1 MSMKKILLLIIA
13 AFLSISVNAADAFF
27 YANDKVEAKVGETIT
42 FNVAMKNVKNILAF
56 QFWLTLPDGISVNQR
71 TNVDAEQEFDI
82 DLTNRKKS
90 KHVLDLDATIT
101 GALQVIGEPT
111 DGRSIFKGNEGDL
124 VTMKLKV
131 SSDMKPGNYTIKIS
145 NIEFAPEDM
154 IAGIE
159 QADLEIPITI
169 YQDYN
174 ITATSAN
181 ETMGTVTGGGNYRNG
196 TKATLT
202 ATPNEGYH
210 FVKWSNDVT
219 ENPYTFAVDKDL
231 ALTAT
236 FDAKEY
242 NLIYMVDGVEYKKV
256 PVKYGSTIT
265 PEAFPTK
272 VGYTFSGWGEIP
284 ATMPTSDVTVNG
296 SFTINKYTFTFDADG
311 GSEVAGITQDY
322 NSAITAPTA
331 PTKTGYTFA
340 GWVPAIPETVPAEN
354 MSFKA
359 QWTINQY
366 TLTFDADN
374 GTEAT
379 VITQDYGTKFE
390 TPAAPTKVG
399 YTFAGWDS
407 EIPET
412 IPAENKSFKALWT
425 INQYTF
431 SFDADGGSDVA
442 AITQNYGTKIESP
455 AAPTKTGY
463 TFAGWVPAIPETVPA
478 ENMSFKAQWTI
489 NQYTLTFDADN
500 GTEATVITQ
509 DFNTK
514 FETPA
519 APAKTGYTFA
529 GWDSEVPETIPAE
542 NKSFKALWT
551 INQYT
556 FSFDADG
563 GSDVAAIT
571 QNYGTKIES
580 PAAPNK
586 PGYTFAGWVPAI
598 PETVPAENMN
608 FKAQWTI
615 NQYTLTFNAD
625 NGTEATVITQDFGT
639 KFETPAAPTKTGY
652 TFAGWDSEVPETI
665 PAENKSFKALWTINQ
680 YTFSFD
686 ADGGSDVAAI
696 TQNYGT
702 KIETPAAPT
711 KTGYTFAGWVPAIP
725 ETVPAENMSFKAQW
739 TINQYTLTFDADNGT
754 ETTVITQNY
763 GTKFESPATPTKTGY
778 TFAGWD
784 MDIPETI
791 PAENMSFTA
800 KWIANQYT
808 LTFDADG
815 GSDVAAITQDYGTK
829 IESPAA
835 PTKTGY
841 TFAGW
846 DNEIPET
853 MPAES
858 MNFKAQWSINQY
870 TLTFNADNGTED
882 VEITQD
888 YGTKFDVPADPTR
901 EGYTFAGWDMDIP
914 ETIPAE
920 DMSFT
925 AKWIANQYTLTFDSD
940 GGSDVAA
947 ITQDYGTK
955 IETPAAPTK
964 TGYTFAGWDNE
975 IPETM
980 PAESMSFKAQWTIN
994 QYTLTFNADNG
1005 TEDVEITQD
1014 YGTKFDTP
1022 ADPTR
1027 EGYTFAGWD
1036 MDIPETIPAEDMNFT
1051 ALWSVNSYKLVYILD
1066 GEVYAEYDVEY
1077 GSEITPENDPE
1088 KTGYTFDGWTEIPET
1103 MPAHDVEIHGSFSV
1117 VTAIRTILADE
1128 KAVDVYNL
1136 NGVLVK
1142 RNVEVDKLDK
1152 VLKKGVY
1159 IICGK
1164 KFVVK

>member
-1 MSMKKILLLIIA
+1 MKRFLLFFIA
-13 AFLSISVNAADAFF
+13 IFSYITSFAANEASIYVTKELQGKPGDIVSVP
-27 YANDKVEAKVGETIT
+27 
-42 FNVAMKNVKNILAF
+42 VAMKNNFGIPGF
-56 QFWLTLPDGISVNQR
+56 QFWLGLPEGISFNMKL
-71 TNVDAEQEFDI
+71 NEDAEMDY
-82 DLTNRKKS
+82 DVVYVDRNKS
-90 KHVLDLDATIT
+90 RHVLSLIKNVE
-101 GALQVIGEPT
+101 GGLQVMGYAS
-111 DGRSIFKGNEGDL
+111 DGMQLFKGEDGDIVSVQL
-124 VTMKLKV
+124 KIDEKATPGEYKLRFSNVAFSDVNAV
-131 SSDMKPGNYTIKIS
+131 SY
-145 NIEFAPEDM
+145 
-154 IAGIE
+154 E
-159 QADLEIPITI
+159 QNDFVVNLTV

-256 PVKYGSTIT
+256 PVKFGSTIT

-284 ATMPTSDVTVNG
+284 TTMPTSDVTVNG
-296 SFTINKYTFTFDADG
+296 TFAINKYTFTFDADG

-340 GWVPAIPETVPAEN
+340 GWVPAISETVPAEN

-379 VITQDYGTKFE
+379 VITQDFNTKFE
-390 TPAAPTKVG
+390 TPAAPTKTG

-407 EIPET
+407 EVPET

-431 SFDADGGSDVA
+431 TFDADGGSDVA

-455 AAPTKTGY
+455 AAPTKPGY

-519 APAKTGYTFA
+519 AP
-529 GWDSEVPETIPAE
+529 
-542 NKSFKALWT
+542 
-551 INQYT
+551 
-556 FSFDADG
+556 
-563 GSDVAAIT
+563 
-571 QNYGTKIES
+571 
-580 PAAPNK
+580 
-586 PGYTFAGWVPAI
+586 
-598 PETVPAENMN
+598 
-608 FKAQWTI
+608 
-615 NQYTLTFNAD
+615 
-625 NGTEATVITQDFGT
+625 
-639 KFETPAAPTKTGY
+639 TKTGY

-686 ADGGSDVAAI
+686 ADGGSEVAAI

-702 KIETPAAPT
+702 KIESPAAPT
-711 KTGYTFAGWVPAIP
+711 KTGYTFVGWVPAIP

-739 TINQYTLTFDADNGT
+739 TINQYTLTFNADNGT
-754 ETTVITQNY
+754 EATVITQDF
-763 GTKFESPATPTKTGY
+763 GTKF
-778 TFAGWD
+778 D
-784 MDIPETI
+784 
-791 PAENMSFTA
+791 
-800 KWIANQYT
+800 
-808 LTFDADG
+808 
-815 GSDVAAITQDYGTK
+815 
-829 IESPAA
+829 SPAA

-846 DNEIPET
+846 DSEVPETIPAENKSFKALWTINQYTFTFDADGGSDVAAITQNYGTKIESPTAPTKTGYTFAGWVPAIPET
-853 MPAES
+853 VPAEDMS
-858 MNFKAQWSINQY
+858 FKAQWTINQY
-870 TLTFNADNGTED
+870 SLTFNADNGTEAT
-882 VEITQD
+882 VITQD
-888 YGTKFDVPADPTR
+888 YGTKFDTPADPTR

-920 DMSFT
+920 NMNFT

-1036 MDIPETIPAEDMNFT
+1036 MDIPETIPAEDMSFT

-1103 MPAHDVEIHGSFSV
+1103 MPAHDVEIYGSFSV

>member
-1 MSMKKILLLIIA
+1 MKRFLLFFIA
-13 AFLSISVNAADAFF
+13 IFSYITSFAANEASIYVTKELQGKPGDIVSVP
-27 YANDKVEAKVGETIT
+27 
-42 FNVAMKNVKNILAF
+42 VAMKNNFGIPGF
-56 QFWLTLPDGISVNQR
+56 QFWLGLPEGISFNMKL
-71 TNVDAEQEFDI
+71 NEDAEMDY
-82 DLTNRKKS
+82 DVVYVDRNKS
-90 KHVLDLDATIT
+90 RHVLSLIKNVE
-101 GALQVIGEPT
+101 GGLQVMGYAS
-111 DGRSIFKGNEGDL
+111 DGMQLFKGEDGDIVSVQL
-124 VTMKLKV
+124 KIDEKATPGEYKLRFSNVAFSDVNAV
-131 SSDMKPGNYTIKIS
+131 SY
-145 NIEFAPEDM
+145 
-154 IAGIE
+154 E
-159 QADLEIPITI
+159 QNDFVVNLTV

-181 ETMGTVTGGGNYRNG
+181 ETMGTVTGGGSYRNG

-256 PVKYGSTIT
+256 PVKFGSTIT

-272 VGYTFSGWGEIP
+272 VGYTFSGWREIP

-296 SFTINKYTFTFDADG
+296 TFAINKYTFTFDTDG

-379 VITQDYGTKFE
+379 VITQDFGTKFDS
-390 TPAAPTKVG
+390 PAAPTKTG

-407 EIPET
+407 EVPET

-431 SFDADGGSDVA
+431 TFDADGGSDVA
-442 AITQNYGTKIESP
+442 AITQNYGTKIDSP
-455 AAPTKTGY
+455 TAPTKTGY

-509 DFNTK
+509 DFGTK
-514 FETPA
+514 FDSPA
-519 APAKTGYTFA
+519 APTKTGYTFA

-563 GSDVAAIT
+563 GSEVAAIT

-580 PAAPNK
+580 PAAPTK

-598 PETVPAENMN
+598 PETVPAESMS

-615 NQYTLTFNAD
+615 NQYTLTFDAD
-625 NGTEATVITQDFGT
+625 NGTEATVITQDFNT
-639 KFETPAAPTKTGY
+639 KFDTPAAPTKTGY

-686 ADGGSDVAAI
+686 ADGGSEVAAI

-739 TINQYTLTFDADNGT
+739 TINQYTLTFNADNGT
-754 ETTVITQNY
+754 EDVKITQNY
-763 GTKFESPATPTKTGY
+763 GTKFESPATPTKT
-778 TFAGWD
+778 
-784 MDIPETI
+784 
-791 PAENMSFTA
+791 
-800 KWIANQYT
+800 
-808 LTFDADG
+808 
-815 GSDVAAITQDYGTK
+815 
-829 IESPAA
+829 
-835 PTKTGY
+835 
-841 TFAGW
+841 
-846 DNEIPET
+846 
-853 MPAES
+853 
-858 MNFKAQWSINQY
+858 
-870 TLTFNADNGTED
+870 
-882 VEITQD
+882 
-888 YGTKFDVPADPTR
+888 
-901 EGYTFAGWDMDIP
+901 GYTFAGWDMDIP

-955 IETPAAPTK
+955 IESPAAPTK

-1036 MDIPETIPAEDMNFT
+1036 MDIPETIPAENMSFT

>member
-1 MSMKKILLLIIA
+1 MKRFLLFFIA
-13 AFLSISVNAADAFF
+13 IFSYITSFAANEASIYVTKELQGKPGDIVSVP
-27 YANDKVEAKVGETIT
+27 
-42 FNVAMKNVKNILAF
+42 VAMKNNFGIPGF
-56 QFWLTLPDGISVNQR
+56 QFWLGLPEGISFNMKL
-71 TNVDAEQEFDI
+71 NEDAEMDY
-82 DLTNRKKS
+82 DVVYVDRNKS
-90 KHVLDLDATIT
+90 RHVLSLIKNVE
-101 GALQVIGEPT
+101 GGLQVMGYAS
-111 DGRSIFKGNEGDL
+111 DGMQLFKGEDGDIVSVQL
-124 VTMKLKV
+124 KIDEKATPGEYKLRFSNVAFSDVNAV
-131 SSDMKPGNYTIKIS
+131 SY
-145 NIEFAPEDM
+145 
-154 IAGIE
+154 E
-159 QADLEIPITI
+159 QNDFVVNLTV

-256 PVKYGSTIT
+256 PVKFGSTIT

-296 SFTINKYTFTFDADG
+296 TFAINKYTFTFDADG

-379 VITQDYGTKFE
+379 VITQD
-390 TPAAPTKVG
+390 
-399 YTFAGWDS
+399 
-407 EIPET
+407 
-412 IPAENKSFKALWT
+412 
-425 INQYTF
+425 
-431 SFDADGGSDVA
+431 
-442 AITQNYGTKIESP
+442 
-455 AAPTKTGY
+455 
-463 TFAGWVPAIPETVPA
+463 
-478 ENMSFKAQWTI
+478 
-489 NQYTLTFDADN
+489 
-500 GTEATVITQ
+500 
-509 DFNTK
+509 FN
-514 FETPA
+514 
-519 APAKTGYTFA
+519 
-529 GWDSEVPETIPAE
+529 
-542 NKSFKALWT
+542 
-551 INQYT
+551 
-556 FSFDADG
+556 
-563 GSDVAAIT
+563 
-571 QNYGTKIES
+571 
-580 PAAPNK
+580 
-586 PGYTFAGWVPAI
+586 
-598 PETVPAENMN
+598 
-608 FKAQWTI
+608 
-615 NQYTLTFNAD
+615 
-625 NGTEATVITQDFGT
+625 T

-754 ETTVITQNY
+754 EATVITQDFN
-763 GTKFESPATPTKTGY
+763 TKFETPAAPTKTGY

-784 MDIPETI
+784 SEVPETI
-791 PAENMSFTA
+791 PAENKSFKALWT
-800 KWIANQYT
+800 INQYT
-808 LTFDADG
+808 FSFDADG

-829 IESPAA
+829 IETPTAPTKPGYTFAGWVPAIPETVPAENMSFKAQWTINQYTLTFDADNGTEATVITQDFGTKFETPAA

-846 DNEIPET
+846 DSEVPETIPAENKSFKALWTINQYTFSFDADGGSDVAAITQNYGTKIESPTAPTKTGYTFAGWVPAIPET
-853 MPAES
+853 VPAENMS
-858 MNFKAQWSINQY
+858 FKAQWTINQY
-870 TLTFNADNGTED
+870 SLTFNADNGTEAT
-882 VEITQD
+882 VITQD
-888 YGTKFDVPADPTR
+888 YGTKFDTPADPTR

-920 DMSFT
+920 NMSFT

-1014 YGTKFDTP
+1014 YGTKFETPADPTREGYTFAGWDMDIPETIPAENMSFTAKWIANQYTLTFDSDGGSDVAAITQDYGTKIETPAAPTKTGYTFAGWDNEIPETMPAESMSFKAQWTINQYTLTFNADNGTEDVEITQDYGTKFETP

-1036 MDIPETIPAEDMNFT
+1036 MDIPETIPAEDMSFT

-1103 MPAHDVEIHGSFSV
+1103 MPAHDVEIYGSFSV

>member
-90 KHVLDLDATIT
+90 KHVLDLDVTIT

-242 NLIYMVDGVEYKKV
+242 NLIYMVDGVKYKKV
-256 PVKYGSTIT
+256 PVKFGSTIT

-296 SFTINKYTFTFDADG
+296 TFAINKYTFTFDTDG

-322 NSAITAPTA
+322 NSAITAP
-331 PTKTGYTFA
+331 
-340 GWVPAIPETVPAEN
+340 
-354 MSFKA
+354 
-359 QWTINQY
+359 
-366 TLTFDADN
+366 
-374 GTEAT
+374 
-379 VITQDYGTKFE
+379 
-390 TPAAPTKVG
+390 AAPTK
-399 YTFAGWDS
+399 
-407 EIPET
+407 P
-412 IPAENKSFKALWT
+412 
-425 INQYTF
+425 
-431 SFDADGGSDVA
+431 
-442 AITQNYGTKIESP
+442 
-455 AAPTKTGY
+455 GY

-509 DFNTK
+509 DFN
-514 FETPA
+514 
-519 APAKTGYTFA
+519 
-529 GWDSEVPETIPAE
+529 
-542 NKSFKALWT
+542 
-551 INQYT
+551 
-556 FSFDADG
+556 
-563 GSDVAAIT
+563 
-571 QNYGTKIES
+571 
-580 PAAPNK
+580 
-586 PGYTFAGWVPAI
+586 
-598 PETVPAENMN
+598 
-608 FKAQWTI
+608 
-615 NQYTLTFNAD
+615 
-625 NGTEATVITQDFGT
+625 T

-702 KIETPAAPT
+702 KIDSPTAPT

-754 ETTVITQNY
+754 EATVITQDFN
-763 GTKFESPATPTKTGY
+763 TKFETPAAPTKTGY

-784 MDIPETI
+784 SEVPETI
-791 PAENMSFTA
+791 PAENKSFKALWT
-800 KWIANQYT
+800 INQYT
-808 LTFDADG
+808 FTFDSDG

-829 IESPAA
+829 IETPTA
-835 PTKTGY
+835 PTKPGY

-846 DNEIPET
+846 VPAIPET
-853 MPAES
+853 VPAENKS
-858 MNFKAQWSINQY
+858 FKAQWTINQY
-870 TLTFNADNGTED
+870 TLTFDADNGTEAT
-882 VEITQD
+882 VITQD
-888 YGTKFDVPADPTR
+888 YGTKFDTPADPTR

-920 DMSFT
+920 DMRFT

-1005 TEDVEITQD
+1005 TENVEITQD

-1036 MDIPETIPAEDMNFT
+1036 MDIPETIPAEDMSFT

-1088 KTGYTFDGWTEIPET
+1088 KTGYTFDGWTGIPET
-1103 MPAHDVEIHGSFSV
+1103 MPAHDVEIYGSFSV

>member
-1 MSMKKILLLIIA
+1 MKRFLLFFIA
-13 AFLSISVNAADAFF
+13 IFSYITSFAANEASIYVTKELQGKPGDIVSVP
-27 YANDKVEAKVGETIT
+27 
-42 FNVAMKNVKNILAF
+42 VAMKNNFGIPGF
-56 QFWLTLPDGISVNQR
+56 QFWLGLPEGISFNMKL
-71 TNVDAEQEFDI
+71 NEDAEMDY
-82 DLTNRKKS
+82 DVVYVDRNKS
-90 KHVLDLDATIT
+90 RHVLSLIKNVE
-101 GALQVIGEPT
+101 GGLQVMGYAS
-111 DGRSIFKGNEGDL
+111 DGMQLFKGEDGDIVSVQL
-124 VTMKLKV
+124 KIDEKATPGEYKLRFSNVAFSDVNAV
-131 SSDMKPGNYTIKIS
+131 SY
-145 NIEFAPEDM
+145 
-154 IAGIE
+154 E
-159 QADLEIPITI
+159 QNDFVVNLTV

-236 FDAKEY
+236 FDAKVY

-296 SFTINKYTFTFDADG
+296 TFAINKYTFTFDADG

-379 VITQDYGTKFE
+379 VITQDFNTKFE
-390 TPAAPTKVG
+390 TPAAPTKTG

-407 EIPET
+407 EVPET

-431 SFDADGGSDVA
+431 TFDADGGSDVA

-455 AAPTKTGY
+455 AAPNKPGY

-519 APAKTGYTFA
+519 APTKTGYTFA
-529 GWDSEVPETIPAE
+529 GWDSEIPETIPAE

-556 FSFDADG
+556 F
-563 GSDVAAIT
+563 T
-571 QNYGTKIES
+571 
-580 PAAPNK
+580 
-586 PGYTFAGWVPAI
+586 
-598 PETVPAENMN
+598 
-608 FKAQWTI
+608 
-615 NQYTLTFNAD
+615 
-625 NGTEATVITQDFGT
+625 
-639 KFETPAAPTKTGY
+639 
-652 TFAGWDSEVPETI
+652 
-665 PAENKSFKALWTINQ
+665 
-680 YTFSFD
+680 FD

-739 TINQYTLTFDADNGT
+739 TINQYTLTFNADNGT
-754 ETTVITQNY
+754 EATVITQDF
-763 GTKFESPATPTKTGY
+763 GTKFDSPAAPTKTGY

-784 MDIPETI
+784 SEVPETI
-791 PAENMSFTA
+791 PAENKSFKALWT
-800 KWIANQYT
+800 INQYT
-808 LTFDADG
+808 FTFDADG
-815 GSDVAAITQDYGTK
+815 GSDVAAITQNYGTK

-846 DNEIPET
+846 VPAIPET
-853 MPAES
+853 VPAEDMS
-858 MNFKAQWSINQY
+858 FKAQWTINQY
-870 TLTFNADNGTED
+870 TLTFDADNGTED
-882 VEITQD
+882 VKITQN
-888 YGTKFDVPADPTR
+888 YGTKFDTPADPTR

-1036 MDIPETIPAEDMNFT
+1036 MDIPETIPAEDMSFT

-1103 MPAHDVEIHGSFSV
+1103 MPAHDVEIYGSFSV

>member
-1 MSMKKILLLIIA
+1 MRKFLLFLFVIFCNITSFA
-13 AFLSISVNAADAFF
+13 ANEVSLYVSKEISGKPGDV
-27 YANDKVEAKVGETIT
+27 VTVP
-42 FNVAMKNVKNILAF
+42 VAMKNNFEVVGLQYQLNF
-56 QFWLTLPDGISVNQR
+56 PDGFSLQQRVNE
-71 TNVDAEQEFDI
+71 DG
-82 DLTNRKKS
+82 DLDYDSELTPERKKAKLLLTFTPGIS
-90 KHVLDLDATIT
+90 GDVLFM
-101 GALQVIGEPT
+101 VEPI
-111 DGRSIFKGNEGDL
+111 DGRTAFKGNDGDV
-124 VTMKLKV
+124 VTFKV
-131 SSDMKPGNYTIKIS
+131 KIGDNVAPGTYKVKFYKVA
-145 NIEFAPEDM
+145 FADVN
-154 IAGIE
+154 AVSYE
-159 QADLEIPITI
+159 QADFMMDLTV

-236 FDAKEY
+236 FDAKVY

-256 PVKYGSTIT
+256 PVKFGSTIT

-296 SFTINKYTFTFDADG
+296 SFTINKYTCTFDTDG

-379 VITQDYGTKFE
+379 VITQDFGTKFDS
-390 TPAAPTKVG
+390 PAAPTKTG

-407 EIPET
+407 EVPET

-431 SFDADGGSDVA
+431 TFDADGGSDVA
-442 AITQNYGTKIESP
+442 AITQDYGTKIETP
-455 AAPTKTGY
+455 AAPTKPGY

-509 DFNTK
+509 DFGTK
-514 FETPA
+514 FDSPA
-519 APAKTGYTFA
+519 APTKTGYTFA

-556 FSFDADG
+556 FTFDADG

-571 QNYGTKIES
+571 QDYGTKIET
-580 PAAPNK
+580 PAAPTK
-586 PGYTFAGWVPAI
+586 TGYTFAGWVPAI
-598 PETVPAENMN
+598 PETVPAENMS

-680 YTFSFD
+680 YTFTFD

-702 KIETPAAPT
+702 KIESPAAPN
-711 KTGYTFAGWVPAIP
+711 KPGYTFAGWVPAIP

-739 TINQYTLTFDADNGT
+739 TINQYTLTFNADNGT
-754 ETTVITQNY
+754 ENVEITQDY
-763 GTKFESPATPTKTGY
+763 GTKFDTPADPTREGY

-808 LTFDADG
+808 LTFDSDG

-829 IESPAA
+829 IETPAA

-858 MNFKAQWSINQY
+858 MSFKAQWTINQY

-888 YGTKFDVPADPTR
+888 YGTKFDTPADPTR

-920 DMSFT
+920 NMSFT

-1036 MDIPETIPAEDMNFT
+1036 MDIPETIPAEDMSFT

-1103 MPAHDVEIHGSFSV
+1103 MPAHDVEIYGSFSV

>member
-1 MSMKKILLLIIA
+1 MKKILLLIIA

-90 KHVLDLDATIT
+90 KHVLDLDVTIT

-256 PVKYGSTIT
+256 PVKFGSTIT

-296 SFTINKYTFTFDADG
+296 TFAINKYTFTFDADG

-379 VITQDYGTKFE
+379 VITQDFNTKFE
-390 TPAAPTKVG
+390 TPAAPTKTG

-407 EIPET
+407 EVPET

-431 SFDADGGSDVA
+431 TFDADGGSDVAAITQNYGTKIESPTAPTKTGYTFAGWVPAIPETVPAENMSFKAQWTINQYTLTFNADNGTEATVITQDFGTKFDSPAAPTKTGYTFAGWDSEVPETIPAENKSFKALWTINQYTFTFDADGGSDVA

-489 NQYTLTFDADN
+489 NQYSLTFDAGN

-509 DFNTK
+509 D
-514 FETPA
+514 
-519 APAKTGYTFA
+519 Y
-529 GWDSEVPETIPAE
+529 
-542 NKSFKALWT
+542 
-551 INQYT
+551 
-556 FSFDADG
+556 
-563 GSDVAAIT
+563 
-571 QNYGTKIES
+571 
-580 PAAPNK
+580 
-586 PGYTFAGWVPAI
+586 
-598 PETVPAENMN
+598 
-608 FKAQWTI
+608 
-615 NQYTLTFNAD
+615 
-625 NGTEATVITQDFGT
+625 GT
-639 KFETPAAPTKTGY
+639 KFET
-652 TFAGWDSEVPETI
+652 
-665 PAENKSFKALWTINQ
+665 
-680 YTFSFD
+680 
-686 ADGGSDVAAI
+686 
-696 TQNYGT
+696 
-702 KIETPAAPT
+702 
-711 KTGYTFAGWVPAIP
+711 
-725 ETVPAENMSFKAQW
+725 
-739 TINQYTLTFDADNGT
+739 
-754 ETTVITQNY
+754 
-763 GTKFESPATPTKTGY
+763 
-778 TFAGWD
+778 
-784 MDIPETI
+784 
-791 PAENMSFTA
+791 
-800 KWIANQYT
+800 
-808 LTFDADG
+808 
-815 GSDVAAITQDYGTK
+815 
-829 IESPAA
+829 
-835 PTKTGY
+835 
-841 TFAGW
+841 
-846 DNEIPET
+846 
-853 MPAES
+853 
-858 MNFKAQWSINQY
+858 
-870 TLTFNADNGTED
+870 
-882 VEITQD
+882 
-888 YGTKFDVPADPTR
+888 PADPTR

-920 DMSFT
+920 NMNFT

-1036 MDIPETIPAEDMNFT
+1036 MDIPETIPAEDMSFTAKWIANQYTLTFDADGGSDVAAITQDYGTKIETPAAPTKTGYTFAGWDNEIPETMPAESMSFKAQWTINQYTLTFNADNGTEDVEITQDYGTKFDTPADPTREGYTFAGWNMDIPETIPAEDMNFT

>member
-1 MSMKKILLLIIA
+1 MKRFLLFFIA
-13 AFLSISVNAADAFF
+13 IFSYITSFAANEASIYVTKELQGKPGDIVSVP
-27 YANDKVEAKVGETIT
+27 
-42 FNVAMKNVKNILAF
+42 VAMKNNFGIPGF
-56 QFWLTLPDGISVNQR
+56 QFWLGLPEGISFNMKL
-71 TNVDAEQEFDI
+71 NEDAEMDY
-82 DLTNRKKS
+82 DVVYVDRNKS
-90 KHVLDLDATIT
+90 RHVLSLIKNVE
-101 GALQVIGEPT
+101 GGLQVMGYAS
-111 DGRSIFKGNEGDL
+111 DGMQLFKGEDGDIVSVQL
-124 VTMKLKV
+124 KIDEKATPGEYKLRFSNVAFSDVNAV
-131 SSDMKPGNYTIKIS
+131 SY
-145 NIEFAPEDM
+145 
-154 IAGIE
+154 E
-159 QADLEIPITI
+159 QNDFVVNLTV

-181 ETMGTVTGGGNYRNG
+181 ETMGTVTGGGSYRNG

-256 PVKYGSTIT
+256 PVKFGSTIT

-272 VGYTFSGWGEIP
+272 VGYTFSGWREIP

-296 SFTINKYTFTFDADG
+296 TFAINKYTFTFDTDG

-379 VITQDYGTKFE
+379 VITQDFGTKFDS
-390 TPAAPTKVG
+390 PAAPTKTG

-407 EIPET
+407 EVPET

-431 SFDADGGSDVA
+431 TFDADGGSDVA
-442 AITQNYGTKIESP
+442 AITQNYGTKIDSP
-455 AAPTKTGY
+455 TAPTKTGY

-509 DFNTK
+509 DF
-514 FETPA
+514 
-519 APAKTGYTFA
+519 
-529 GWDSEVPETIPAE
+529 
-542 NKSFKALWT
+542 
-551 INQYT
+551 
-556 FSFDADG
+556 
-563 GSDVAAIT
+563 
-571 QNYGTKIES
+571 
-580 PAAPNK
+580 
-586 PGYTFAGWVPAI
+586 
-598 PETVPAENMN
+598 
-608 FKAQWTI
+608 
-615 NQYTLTFNAD
+615 
-625 NGTEATVITQDFGT
+625 GT
-639 KFETPAAPTKTGY
+639 KFDSPAAPTKTGY

-680 YTFSFD
+680 YTFTFD

-702 KIETPAAPT
+702 KIDSPTAPT

-754 ETTVITQNY
+754 EATVITQDF
-763 GTKFESPATPTKTGY
+763 GTKF
-778 TFAGWD
+778 D
-784 MDIPETI
+784 
-791 PAENMSFTA
+791 
-800 KWIANQYT
+800 
-808 LTFDADG
+808 
-815 GSDVAAITQDYGTK
+815 
-829 IESPAA
+829 SPAA

-846 DNEIPET
+846 DSEVPETIPAENKSFKALWTINQYTFTFDADGGSDVAAITQNYGTKIDSPTAPTKTGYTFAGWVPAIPET
-853 MPAES
+853 VPAENMS
-858 MNFKAQWSINQY
+858 FKAQWTINQY
-870 TLTFNADNGTED
+870 TLTFNADNGTEAT
-882 VEITQD
+882 VITQD
-888 YGTKFDVPADPTR
+888 YGTKFDTPADPTR

-920 DMSFT
+920 NMSFT

-994 QYTLTFNADNG
+994 QYSLTFDAGNG
-1005 TEDVEITQD
+1005 TEATVITQD

-1036 MDIPETIPAEDMNFT
+1036 MDIPETIPAEDMSFT

-1103 MPAHDVEIHGSFSV
+1103 MPAHDVEIYGSFSV

>member
-1 MSMKKILLLIIA
+1 MKKILLLIIA
-13 AFLSISVNAADAFF
+13 AFLSMSVNAADAFF

-90 KHVLDLDATIT
+90 KHVLDLDVTIT

-256 PVKYGSTIT
+256 PVKFGSTIT

-296 SFTINKYTFTFDADG
+296 TFAINKYTFTFDTDG

-322 NSAITAPTA
+322 NSAITVPTA

-354 MSFKA
+354 MSFK
-359 QWTINQY
+359 
-366 TLTFDADN
+366 
-374 GTEAT
+374 
-379 VITQDYGTKFE
+379 V
-390 TPAAPTKVG
+390 
-399 YTFAGWDS
+399 
-407 EIPET
+407 
-412 IPAENKSFKALWT
+412 
-425 INQYTF
+425 
-431 SFDADGGSDVA
+431 
-442 AITQNYGTKIESP
+442 
-455 AAPTKTGY
+455 
-463 TFAGWVPAIPETVPA
+463 
-478 ENMSFKAQWTI
+478 
-489 NQYTLTFDADN
+489 
-500 GTEATVITQ
+500 
-509 DFNTK
+509 
-514 FETPA
+514 
-519 APAKTGYTFA
+519 
-529 GWDSEVPETIPAE
+529 
-542 NKSFKALWT
+542 
-551 INQYT
+551 
-556 FSFDADG
+556 
-563 GSDVAAIT
+563 
-571 QNYGTKIES
+571 
-580 PAAPNK
+580 
-586 PGYTFAGWVPAI
+586 
-598 PETVPAENMN
+598 
-608 FKAQWTI
+608 QWTI

-625 NGTEATVITQDFGT
+625 NGTE
-639 KFETPAAPTKTGY
+639 
-652 TFAGWDSEVPETI
+652 
-665 PAENKSFKALWTINQ
+665 
-680 YTFSFD
+680 
-686 ADGGSDVAAI
+686 DV
-696 TQNYGT
+696 
-702 KIETPAAPT
+702 K
-711 KTGYTFAGWVPAIP
+711 
-725 ETVPAENMSFKAQW
+725 
-739 TINQYTLTFDADNGT
+739 
-754 ETTVITQNY
+754 ITQNY

-808 LTFDADG
+808 LTFDSNG

-829 IESPAA
+829 IDTPAA

-858 MNFKAQWSINQY
+858 MNFKALWTINQY

-888 YGTKFDVPADPTR
+888 YGTKFDTPADPTR

-920 DMSFT
+920 DMRFT

-1014 YGTKFDTP
+1014 YGTKFETP

-1036 MDIPETIPAEDMNFT
+1036 MDIPETIPAEDMSFT

-1088 KTGYTFDGWTEIPET
+1088 KTGYTFDGWTGIPET
-1103 MPAHDVEIHGSFSV
+1103 MPAHDVEIYGSFSV

>member
-1 MSMKKILLLIIA
+1 MKKILLLIIA

-90 KHVLDLDATIT
+90 KHVLDLDVTIT

-256 PVKYGSTIT
+256 PVKFGSTIT

-296 SFTINKYTFTFDADG
+296 TFAINKYTFTFDTDG

-379 VITQDYGTKFE
+379 VITQDFNTKFE
-390 TPAAPTKVG
+390 TPAAPTKTG

-407 EIPET
+407 EVPET

-431 SFDADGGSDVA
+431 TFDADGGSDVA

-455 AAPTKTGY
+455 TAPTKTGYTFAGWVPAIPETVPAENMNFKAQWTINQYSLTFDAGNGTEATVITQDFGTKFDSPAAPTKTGYTFAGWDSEVPETIPAENKSFKALWTINQYTFTFDADGGSDVAAITQNYGTKIDSPTAPTKTGY

-509 DFNTK
+509 D
-514 FETPA
+514 
-519 APAKTGYTFA
+519 
-529 GWDSEVPETIPAE
+529 
-542 NKSFKALWT
+542 
-551 INQYT
+551 
-556 FSFDADG
+556 
-563 GSDVAAIT
+563 
-571 QNYGTKIES
+571 
-580 PAAPNK
+580 
-586 PGYTFAGWVPAI
+586 
-598 PETVPAENMN
+598 
-608 FKAQWTI
+608 
-615 NQYTLTFNAD
+615 
-625 NGTEATVITQDFGT
+625 
-639 KFETPAAPTKTGY
+639 
-652 TFAGWDSEVPETI
+652 
-665 PAENKSFKALWTINQ
+665 
-680 YTFSFD
+680 
-686 ADGGSDVAAI
+686 
-696 TQNYGT
+696 
-702 KIETPAAPT
+702 
-711 KTGYTFAGWVPAIP
+711 
-725 ETVPAENMSFKAQW
+725 
-739 TINQYTLTFDADNGT
+739 
-754 ETTVITQNY
+754 
-763 GTKFESPATPTKTGY
+763 
-778 TFAGWD
+778 
-784 MDIPETI
+784 
-791 PAENMSFTA
+791 
-800 KWIANQYT
+800 
-808 LTFDADG
+808 
-815 GSDVAAITQDYGTK
+815 
-829 IESPAA
+829 
-835 PTKTGY
+835 
-841 TFAGW
+841 
-846 DNEIPET
+846 
-853 MPAES
+853 
-858 MNFKAQWSINQY
+858 
-870 TLTFNADNGTED
+870 
-882 VEITQD
+882 
-888 YGTKFDVPADPTR
+888 YGTKFDTPADPTR

-920 DMSFT
+920 DMRFT

-994 QYTLTFNADNG
+994 QYSLTFDAGNG
-1005 TEDVEITQD
+1005 TEATVITQD

-1036 MDIPETIPAEDMNFT
+1036 MDIPETIPAEDMRFTAKWIANQYTLTFDSDGGSDVAAITQDYGTKIETPAAPTKTGYTFAGWDNEIPETMPAESMSFKAQWTINQYSLTFDAGNGTEATVITQDYGTKFDTPADPTREGYTFAGWDMDIPETIPAEDMSFT

-1103 MPAHDVEIHGSFSV
+1103 MPAHDVEIYGSFSV

>member
-1 MSMKKILLLIIA
+1 MKKILLLIIA

-90 KHVLDLDATIT
+90 KHVLDLDVTIT

-256 PVKYGSTIT
+256 PVKFGSTIT

-296 SFTINKYTFTFDADG
+296 TFAINKYTFTFDTDG

-354 MSFKA
+354 MNFKA

-379 VITQDYGTKFE
+379 VITQDFGTKFE
-390 TPAAPTKVG
+390 TPAAPTKTG

-407 EIPET
+407 EVPET

-431 SFDADGGSDVA
+431 TFDADGGSDVA

-455 AAPTKTGY
+455 TAPTKTGY

-519 APAKTGYTFA
+519 APTKTGYTFA
-529 GWDSEVPETIPAE
+529 GWDSEVPEAIPAE

-556 FSFDADG
+556 FSFDSDG

-580 PAAPNK
+580 PTAPTK

-615 NQYTLTFNAD
+615 NQYSLTFDAG
-625 NGTEATVITQDFGT
+625 NGTEATVITQD
-639 KFETPAAPTKTGY
+639 
-652 TFAGWDSEVPETI
+652 
-665 PAENKSFKALWTINQ
+665 
-680 YTFSFD
+680 
-686 ADGGSDVAAI
+686 
-696 TQNYGT
+696 
-702 KIETPAAPT
+702 
-711 KTGYTFAGWVPAIP
+711 
-725 ETVPAENMSFKAQW
+725 
-739 TINQYTLTFDADNGT
+739 
-754 ETTVITQNY
+754 
-763 GTKFESPATPTKTGY
+763 
-778 TFAGWD
+778 
-784 MDIPETI
+784 
-791 PAENMSFTA
+791 
-800 KWIANQYT
+800 
-808 LTFDADG
+808 
-815 GSDVAAITQDYGTK
+815 
-829 IESPAA
+829 
-835 PTKTGY
+835 
-841 TFAGW
+841 
-846 DNEIPET
+846 
-853 MPAES
+853 
-858 MNFKAQWSINQY
+858 
-870 TLTFNADNGTED
+870 
-882 VEITQD
+882 
-888 YGTKFDVPADPTR
+888 YGTKFDTPADPTR

-1036 MDIPETIPAEDMNFT
+1036 MDIPETIPAEDMSFTAKWIANQYTLTFDSDGGSDVAAITQDYGTKIETPAAPTKTGYTFAGWDNEIPETMPAESMSFKAQWTINQYTLTFNADNGTEDVEITQDYGTKFDTPADPTREGYTFAGWDMDIPETIPAENMSFT

-1088 KTGYTFDGWTEIPET
+1088 KTGYTFDGWTGIPET
-1103 MPAHDVEIHGSFSV
+1103 MPAHDVEIYGSFSV

-1128 KAVDVYNL
+1128 KTVDVYNL

>member
-90 KHVLDLDATIT
+90 KHVLDLDVTIT

-256 PVKYGSTIT
+256 PVKFGSTIT

-296 SFTINKYTFTFDADG
+296 TFAINKYTFTFDADG

-379 VITQDYGTKFE
+379 VITQD
-390 TPAAPTKVG
+390 
-399 YTFAGWDS
+399 
-407 EIPET
+407 
-412 IPAENKSFKALWT
+412 
-425 INQYTF
+425 
-431 SFDADGGSDVA
+431 
-442 AITQNYGTKIESP
+442 
-455 AAPTKTGY
+455 
-463 TFAGWVPAIPETVPA
+463 
-478 ENMSFKAQWTI
+478 
-489 NQYTLTFDADN
+489 
-500 GTEATVITQ
+500 
-509 DFNTK
+509 FN
-514 FETPA
+514 
-519 APAKTGYTFA
+519 
-529 GWDSEVPETIPAE
+529 
-542 NKSFKALWT
+542 
-551 INQYT
+551 
-556 FSFDADG
+556 
-563 GSDVAAIT
+563 
-571 QNYGTKIES
+571 
-580 PAAPNK
+580 
-586 PGYTFAGWVPAI
+586 
-598 PETVPAENMN
+598 
-608 FKAQWTI
+608 
-615 NQYTLTFNAD
+615 
-625 NGTEATVITQDFGT
+625 T

-680 YTFSFD
+680 YTFTFD

-739 TINQYTLTFDADNGT
+739 TINQYSLTFDAGNGT
-754 ETTVITQNY
+754 EATVITQDY
-763 GTKFESPATPTKTGY
+763 GTKFDTPADPAREGY

-808 LTFDADG
+808 LTFDSDG

-829 IESPAA
+829 IETPAA

-858 MNFKAQWSINQY
+858 MSFKAQWTINQY

-888 YGTKFDVPADPTR
+888 YGTKFDTPADPTR

-1014 YGTKFDTP
+1014 YGTKFETPADPTREGYTFAGWDMDIPETIPAEDMSFTAKWIANQYTLTFDADGGSDVAAITQDYGTKIETPAAPTKTGYTFAGWDNEIPETMPAESMSFKAQWTINQYTLTFNADNGTEDVEITQDYGTKFDTP

-1027 EGYTFAGWD
+1027 EGYTFAGWN

>member
-1 MSMKKILLLIIA
+1 MRKFLLFLFVIFCNITSFA
-13 AFLSISVNAADAFF
+13 ANEVSLYVSKEISGKPGDV
-27 YANDKVEAKVGETIT
+27 VTVP
-42 FNVAMKNVKNILAF
+42 VAMKNNFEVVGLQYQLNF
-56 QFWLTLPDGISVNQR
+56 PDGFSLQQRVNE
-71 TNVDAEQEFDI
+71 DG
-82 DLTNRKKS
+82 DLDYDSELTPERKKAKLLLTFTPGIS
-90 KHVLDLDATIT
+90 GDVLFM
-101 GALQVIGEPT
+101 VEPI
-111 DGRSIFKGNEGDL
+111 DGRTAFKGNDGDV
-124 VTMKLKV
+124 VTFKV
-131 SSDMKPGNYTIKIS
+131 KIGDNVAPGTYKVKFYKVA
-145 NIEFAPEDM
+145 FADVN
-154 IAGIE
+154 AVSYE
-159 QADLEIPITI
+159 QADFMMDLTV

-256 PVKYGSTIT
+256 PVKFGSTIT

-296 SFTINKYTFTFDADG
+296 TFAINKYTFTFDTDG

-322 NSAITAPTA
+322 NSAITA
-331 PTKTGYTFA
+331 
-340 GWVPAIPETVPAEN
+340 
-354 MSFKA
+354 
-359 QWTINQY
+359 
-366 TLTFDADN
+366 
-374 GTEAT
+374 
-379 VITQDYGTKFE
+379 
-390 TPAAPTKVG
+390 
-399 YTFAGWDS
+399 
-407 EIPET
+407 
-412 IPAENKSFKALWT
+412 
-425 INQYTF
+425 
-431 SFDADGGSDVA
+431 
-442 AITQNYGTKIESP
+442 P

-519 APAKTGYTFA
+519 AP
-529 GWDSEVPETIPAE
+529 
-542 NKSFKALWT
+542 
-551 INQYT
+551 
-556 FSFDADG
+556 
-563 GSDVAAIT
+563 
-571 QNYGTKIES
+571 
-580 PAAPNK
+580 
-586 PGYTFAGWVPAI
+586 
-598 PETVPAENMN
+598 
-608 FKAQWTI
+608 
-615 NQYTLTFNAD
+615 
-625 NGTEATVITQDFGT
+625 
-639 KFETPAAPTKTGY
+639 TKTGY
-652 TFAGWDSEVPETI
+652 TFAGWDSEIPETI

-754 ETTVITQNY
+754 EATVITQDF
-763 GTKFESPATPTKTGY
+763 GTKF
-778 TFAGWD
+778 D
-784 MDIPETI
+784 
-791 PAENMSFTA
+791 
-800 KWIANQYT
+800 
-808 LTFDADG
+808 
-815 GSDVAAITQDYGTK
+815 
-829 IESPAA
+829 SPAA

-846 DNEIPET
+846 DSEIPET
-853 MPAES
+853 IPAENKS
-858 MNFKAQWSINQY
+858 FKALWTINQYTFTFDADGGSDVAAITQNYGTKIESPTAPTKTGYTFAGWVPAIPETVPAENMSFKAQWTINQYSLTFNADNDTEATVITQDFGTKFETPAAPTKTGYTFAGWDSEVPETIPAENKSFKALWTINQYTFTFDADGGSDVAAITQNYGTKIETPAAPTKTGYTFAGWVPAIPETVPAENMSFKAQWTINQY
-870 TLTFNADNGTED
+870 TLTFDADNGTEAT
-882 VEITQD
+882 VITQD
-888 YGTKFDVPADPTR
+888 YGTKFDTPADPTR

-920 DMSFT
+920 NMSFT

-994 QYTLTFNADNG
+994 QYSLTFDAGNG
-1005 TEDVEITQD
+1005 TEATVITQD

-1036 MDIPETIPAEDMNFT
+1036 MDIPETIPAEDMSFT

-1103 MPAHDVEIHGSFSV
+1103 MPAHDVEIYGSFSV

>member
-1 MSMKKILLLIIA
+1 MKKILLLIIA
-13 AFLSISVNAADAFF
+13 ALFCVSINAADA
-27 YANDKVEAKVGETIT
+27 YLYVNNKVEAKAGETIT
-42 FNVAMKNVKNILAF
+42 FNIAMSNVKNILGF
-56 QFWLTLPDGISVNQR
+56 QLWLTLPDGISVNQR
-71 TNVDAEQEFDI
+71 TNADNELEFDA
-82 DLTNRKKS
+82 DLTSRKKTR
-90 KHVLDLDATIT
+90 HVLDLDVTIT
-101 GALQVIGEPT
+101 KALQMMGEPT
-111 DGRSIFKGNEGDL
+111 DGKSAFKGNDGDIL
-124 VTMKLKV
+124 TMKLKV
-131 SSDMKPGNYTIKIS
+131 DPNMKPGDYVINIS
-145 NIEFAPEDM
+145 NIAFCPDDM
-154 IAGIE
+154 
-159 QADLEIPITI
+159 QEIRQGDINVPITI

-256 PVKYGSTIT
+256 PVKFGSTIT

-296 SFTINKYTFTFDADG
+296 TFAINKYTFTFDTDG
-311 GSEVAGITQDY
+311 GSEVVGITQDY

-366 TLTFDADN
+366 TLTFNADN

-379 VITQDYGTKFE
+379 VITQDFGTKFE
-390 TPAAPTKVG
+390 T
-399 YTFAGWDS
+399 
-407 EIPET
+407 
-412 IPAENKSFKALWT
+412 
-425 INQYTF
+425 
-431 SFDADGGSDVA
+431 
-442 AITQNYGTKIESP
+442 P

-463 TFAGWVPAIPETVPA
+463 TFAGWDSEVPETIPAENKNFKALWTINQYTFTFDADGGSEVAAITQNYGTKIDSPTAPTKTGYTFAGWDNEIPETMPA

-489 NQYTLTFDADN
+489 NQYSLTFDADN
-500 GTEATVITQ
+500 GTEVTVITQ
-509 DFNTK
+509 DFGTK
-514 FETPA
+514 FDSPA
-519 APAKTGYTFA
+519 APTKTGYTFA

-563 GSDVAAIT
+563 GSDVAAFT
-571 QNYGTKIES
+571 QDYGTKIET
-580 PAAPNK
+580 PTAPTK
-586 PGYTFAGWVPAI
+586 TGYTFAGWVPAI
-598 PETVPAENMN
+598 PETVPAENMS

-696 TQNYGT
+696 TQDYGT
-702 KIETPAAPT
+702 KIETPTAPT
-711 KTGYTFAGWVPAIP
+711 KPGYTFAGWVPAIP

-739 TINQYTLTFDADNGT
+739 TINQYTLTF
-754 ETTVITQNY
+754 
-763 GTKFESPATPTKTGY
+763 
-778 TFAGWD
+778 
-784 MDIPETI
+784 
-791 PAENMSFTA
+791 
-800 KWIANQYT
+800 
-808 LTFDADG
+808 
-815 GSDVAAITQDYGTK
+815 
-829 IESPAA
+829 
-835 PTKTGY
+835 
-841 TFAGW
+841 
-846 DNEIPET
+846 
-853 MPAES
+853 
-858 MNFKAQWSINQY
+858 
-870 TLTFNADNGTED
+870 NADNGTEN

-888 YGTKFDVPADPTR
+888 YGTKFDTPADPTR

-920 DMSFT
+920 NMSFT

-1036 MDIPETIPAEDMNFT
+1036 MDIPETIPAEDMSFT

-1103 MPAHDVEIHGSFSV
+1103 MPAHDVEIYGSFSV

>member
-1 MSMKKILLLIIA
+1 MRKFLLFLFVIFCNITSFA
-13 AFLSISVNAADAFF
+13 ANEVSLYVSKEISGKPGDV
-27 YANDKVEAKVGETIT
+27 VTVP
-42 FNVAMKNVKNILAF
+42 VAMKNNFEVVGLQYQLNF
-56 QFWLTLPDGISVNQR
+56 PDGFSLQQRVNE
-71 TNVDAEQEFDI
+71 DG
-82 DLTNRKKS
+82 DLDYDSELTPERKKAKLLLTFTPGIS
-90 KHVLDLDATIT
+90 GDVLFM
-101 GALQVIGEPT
+101 VEPI
-111 DGRSIFKGNEGDL
+111 DGRTAFKGNDGDV
-124 VTMKLKV
+124 VTFKV
-131 SSDMKPGNYTIKIS
+131 KIGDNVAPGTYKVKFYKVA
-145 NIEFAPEDM
+145 FADVN
-154 IAGIE
+154 AVSYE
-159 QADLEIPITI
+159 QADFMMDLTV

-236 FDAKEY
+236 FDAKVY

-256 PVKYGSTIT
+256 PVKFGSTIT

-296 SFTINKYTFTFDADG
+296 SFTINKYTCTFDTDG

-379 VITQDYGTKFE
+379 VITQDFGTKFDS
-390 TPAAPTKVG
+390 PAAPTKTG

-407 EIPET
+407 EVPET

-431 SFDADGGSDVA
+431 TFDADGGSDVA
-442 AITQNYGTKIESP
+442 AITQDYGTKIETP
-455 AAPTKTGY
+455 AAPTKPGY

-509 DFNTK
+509 DFGTK
-514 FETPA
+514 FDSPA
-519 APAKTGYTFA
+519 APTKTGYTFA

-556 FSFDADG
+556 FTFDADGGSDVAAITQDYGTKIETPAAPTKPGYTFAGWVPAIPETVPAENMSFKAQWTINQYTLTFDADNGTEATVITQDFGTKFDSPAAPTKTGYTFAGWDSEVPETIPAENKSFKALWTINQYTFTFDADG

-598 PETVPAENMN
+598 PETVPAENMS

-625 NGTEATVITQDFGT
+625 NGTENVEITQD
-639 KFETPAAPTKTGY
+639 
-652 TFAGWDSEVPETI
+652 
-665 PAENKSFKALWTINQ
+665 
-680 YTFSFD
+680 
-686 ADGGSDVAAI
+686 
-696 TQNYGT
+696 
-702 KIETPAAPT
+702 
-711 KTGYTFAGWVPAIP
+711 
-725 ETVPAENMSFKAQW
+725 
-739 TINQYTLTFDADNGT
+739 
-754 ETTVITQNY
+754 Y
-763 GTKFESPATPTKTGY
+763 GTKFDTPADPTREGY

-808 LTFDADG
+808 LTFDSDG

-829 IESPAA
+829 IETPAA

-858 MNFKAQWSINQY
+858 MSFKAQWTINQY

-888 YGTKFDVPADPTR
+888 YGTKFDTPADPTR

-920 DMSFT
+920 NMSFT

-1036 MDIPETIPAEDMNFT
+1036 MDIPETIPAEDMSFT

-1103 MPAHDVEIHGSFSV
+1103 MPAHDVEIYGSFSV

>member
-1 MSMKKILLLIIA
+1 MKRFLLFFIA
-13 AFLSISVNAADAFF
+13 IFSYITSFAANEASIYVTKELQGKPGDIVSVP
-27 YANDKVEAKVGETIT
+27 
-42 FNVAMKNVKNILAF
+42 VAMKNNFGIPGF
-56 QFWLTLPDGISVNQR
+56 QFWLGLPEGISFNMKL
-71 TNVDAEQEFDI
+71 NEDAEMDY
-82 DLTNRKKS
+82 DVVYVDRNKS
-90 KHVLDLDATIT
+90 RHVLSLIKNVE
-101 GALQVIGEPT
+101 GGLQVMGYAS
-111 DGRSIFKGNEGDL
+111 DGMQLFKGEDGDIVSVQL
-124 VTMKLKV
+124 KIDEKATPGEYKLRFSNVAFSDVNAV
-131 SSDMKPGNYTIKIS
+131 SY
-145 NIEFAPEDM
+145 
-154 IAGIE
+154 E
-159 QADLEIPITI
+159 QNDFVVNLTV

-256 PVKYGSTIT
+256 PVKFGSTIT

-296 SFTINKYTFTFDADG
+296 TFAINKYTFTFDTDG

-379 VITQDYGTKFE
+379 VITQDFGTKFDS
-390 TPAAPTKVG
+390 PAAPTKTG

-407 EIPET
+407 EVPET

-431 SFDADGGSDVA
+431 TFDADGGSDVA
-442 AITQNYGTKIESP
+442 AITQNYGTKIDSP
-455 AAPTKTGY
+455 TAPTKTGY

-509 DFNTK
+509 D
-514 FETPA
+514 
-519 APAKTGYTFA
+519 
-529 GWDSEVPETIPAE
+529 
-542 NKSFKALWT
+542 
-551 INQYT
+551 
-556 FSFDADG
+556 
-563 GSDVAAIT
+563 
-571 QNYGTKIES
+571 
-580 PAAPNK
+580 
-586 PGYTFAGWVPAI
+586 
-598 PETVPAENMN
+598 
-608 FKAQWTI
+608 
-615 NQYTLTFNAD
+615 
-625 NGTEATVITQDFGT
+625 
-639 KFETPAAPTKTGY
+639 
-652 TFAGWDSEVPETI
+652 
-665 PAENKSFKALWTINQ
+665 
-680 YTFSFD
+680 
-686 ADGGSDVAAI
+686 
-696 TQNYGT
+696 
-702 KIETPAAPT
+702 
-711 KTGYTFAGWVPAIP
+711 
-725 ETVPAENMSFKAQW
+725 
-739 TINQYTLTFDADNGT
+739 
-754 ETTVITQNY
+754 
-763 GTKFESPATPTKTGY
+763 
-778 TFAGWD
+778 
-784 MDIPETI
+784 
-791 PAENMSFTA
+791 
-800 KWIANQYT
+800 
-808 LTFDADG
+808 
-815 GSDVAAITQDYGTK
+815 
-829 IESPAA
+829 
-835 PTKTGY
+835 
-841 TFAGW
+841 
-846 DNEIPET
+846 
-853 MPAES
+853 
-858 MNFKAQWSINQY
+858 
-870 TLTFNADNGTED
+870 
-882 VEITQD
+882 
-888 YGTKFDVPADPTR
+888 YGTKFDTPADPTR

-955 IETPAAPTK
+955 IKTPAAPTK

-1036 MDIPETIPAEDMNFT
+1036 MDIPETIPAENMSFTAKWIANQYTLTFDSDGGSDVAAITQDYGTKIKTPAAPTKTGYTFAGWDNEIPETMPAESMSFKAQWTINQYSLTFDAGNGTEATVITQDYGTKFDTPADPTREGYTFAGWDMDIPETIPAEDMRFT

-1077 GSEITPENDPE
+1077 GLEITPENDPE

-1103 MPAHDVEIHGSFSV
+1103 MPAHDVEIYGSFSV

>member
-90 KHVLDLDATIT
+90 KHVLDLDVTIT

-256 PVKYGSTIT
+256 PVKFGSTIT

-296 SFTINKYTFTFDADG
+296 TFAINKYTFTFDADG

-379 VITQDYGTKFE
+379 VITQDFNTKFE
-390 TPAAPTKVG
+390 TPAAPTKTG

-407 EIPET
+407 EVPET
-412 IPAENKSFKALWT
+412 IPAENKNFKALWT

-431 SFDADGGSDVA
+431 SFDSDGGSDVA

-455 AAPTKTGY
+455 TAPTKTGY

-509 DFNTK
+509 N
-514 FETPA
+514 
-519 APAKTGYTFA
+519 
-529 GWDSEVPETIPAE
+529 
-542 NKSFKALWT
+542 
-551 INQYT
+551 
-556 FSFDADG
+556 
-563 GSDVAAIT
+563 
-571 QNYGTKIES
+571 
-580 PAAPNK
+580 
-586 PGYTFAGWVPAI
+586 
-598 PETVPAENMN
+598 
-608 FKAQWTI
+608 
-615 NQYTLTFNAD
+615 
-625 NGTEATVITQDFGT
+625 FGT
-639 KFETPAAPTKTGY
+639 KFDSPAAPTKTGY

-680 YTFSFD
+680 YTFTFD

-711 KTGYTFAGWVPAIP
+711 KPGYTFAGWVPAIP
-725 ETVPAENMSFKAQW
+725 ETVPAENMNFKAQW
-739 TINQYTLTFDADNGT
+739 TINQYSLTFDAGNGT
-754 ETTVITQNY
+754 EATV
-763 GTKFESPATPTKTGY
+763 
-778 TFAGWD
+778 
-784 MDIPETI
+784 
-791 PAENMSFTA
+791 
-800 KWIANQYT
+800 
-808 LTFDADG
+808 
-815 GSDVAAITQDYGTK
+815 
-829 IESPAA
+829 
-835 PTKTGY
+835 
-841 TFAGW
+841 
-846 DNEIPET
+846 
-853 MPAES
+853 
-858 MNFKAQWSINQY
+858 
-870 TLTFNADNGTED
+870 
-882 VEITQD
+882 ITQD
-888 YGTKFDVPADPTR
+888 YGTKFDTPADPTR

-920 DMSFT
+920 NMSFT

-1014 YGTKFDTP
+1014 YGTKFETP

-1036 MDIPETIPAEDMNFT
+1036 MDIPETIPAEDMSFT

>member
-1 MSMKKILLLIIA
+1 MKRLLLFFIA
-13 AFLSISVNAADAFF
+13 IFSYITSFAANEASIYVTKELQGKPGDIVS
-27 YANDKVEAKVGETIT
+27 IP
-42 FNVAMKNVKNILAF
+42 VAMKNNFGIPGF
-56 QFWLTLPDGISVNQR
+56 QFWLGLPEGISFNMKL
-71 TNVDAEQEFDI
+71 NEDAEMDY
-82 DLTNRKKS
+82 DVVYVDRNKS
-90 KHVLDLDATIT
+90 RHVLSLIKNVE
-101 GALQVIGEPT
+101 GGLQVMGYAS
-111 DGRSIFKGNEGDL
+111 DGMQLFKGEDGDIVSVQL
-124 VTMKLKV
+124 KIDEKATPGEYKLRFSNVAFSDVNAV
-131 SSDMKPGNYTIKIS
+131 SY
-145 NIEFAPEDM
+145 
-154 IAGIE
+154 E
-159 QADLEIPITI
+159 QNDFVVNLTV

-256 PVKYGSTIT
+256 PVKFGSTIT

-296 SFTINKYTFTFDADG
+296 TFAINKYTFTFDTDG

-379 VITQDYGTKFE
+379 VITQDFGTKFE
-390 TPAAPTKVG
+390 TPAAPT
-399 YTFAGWDS
+399 
-407 EIPET
+407 
-412 IPAENKSFKALWT
+412 
-425 INQYTF
+425 
-431 SFDADGGSDVA
+431 
-442 AITQNYGTKIESP
+442 
-455 AAPTKTGY
+455 
-463 TFAGWVPAIPETVPA
+463 
-478 ENMSFKAQWTI
+478 
-489 NQYTLTFDADN
+489 
-500 GTEATVITQ
+500 
-509 DFNTK
+509 
-514 FETPA
+514 
-519 APAKTGYTFA
+519 KTGYTFA

-542 NKSFKALWT
+542 NKNFKALWT

-563 GSDVAAIT
+563 GSEVAAIT

-580 PAAPNK
+580 PAAPTK

-598 PETVPAENMN
+598 PETVPAENMS

-665 PAENKSFKALWTINQ
+665 PAENKNFKALWTINQ
-680 YTFSFD
+680 YTFTFD
-686 ADGGSDVAAI
+686 ADGGSEVAAI

-702 KIETPAAPT
+702 KIESPAAPT
-711 KTGYTFAGWVPAIP
+711 KPGYTFAGWVPAIP

-739 TINQYTLTFDADNGT
+739 TINQYTLTF
-754 ETTVITQNY
+754 
-763 GTKFESPATPTKTGY
+763 
-778 TFAGWD
+778 
-784 MDIPETI
+784 
-791 PAENMSFTA
+791 
-800 KWIANQYT
+800 
-808 LTFDADG
+808 
-815 GSDVAAITQDYGTK
+815 
-829 IESPAA
+829 
-835 PTKTGY
+835 
-841 TFAGW
+841 
-846 DNEIPET
+846 
-853 MPAES
+853 
-858 MNFKAQWSINQY
+858 
-870 TLTFNADNGTED
+870 NADNGTEN

-888 YGTKFDVPADPTR
+888 YGTKFDTPADPTR

-920 DMSFT
+920 NMNFT

-980 PAESMSFKAQWTIN
+980 PAESMNFKAQWTIN

-1036 MDIPETIPAEDMNFT
+1036 MDIPETIPAEDMSFT

-1103 MPAHDVEIHGSFSV
+1103 MPAHDVEIYGSFSV

>member
-1 MSMKKILLLIIA
+1 MKKILLLIIA
-13 AFLSISVNAADAFF
+13 AFLSMSVNAADAFF

-90 KHVLDLDATIT
+90 KHVLDLDVTIT

-231 ALTAT
+231 ALIAT

-256 PVKYGSTIT
+256 PVKFGSTIT

-296 SFTINKYTFTFDADG
+296 TFAINKYTFTFDTDG

-322 NSAITAPTA
+322 NSAITVPT
-331 PTKTGYTFA
+331 
-340 GWVPAIPETVPAEN
+340 
-354 MSFKA
+354 
-359 QWTINQY
+359 
-366 TLTFDADN
+366 
-374 GTEAT
+374 
-379 VITQDYGTKFE
+379 
-390 TPAAPTKVG
+390 
-399 YTFAGWDS
+399 
-407 EIPET
+407 
-412 IPAENKSFKALWT
+412 
-425 INQYTF
+425 
-431 SFDADGGSDVA
+431 
-442 AITQNYGTKIESP
+442 
-455 AAPTKTGY
+455 APTKTGY

-519 APAKTGYTFA
+519 AP
-529 GWDSEVPETIPAE
+529 
-542 NKSFKALWT
+542 
-551 INQYT
+551 
-556 FSFDADG
+556 
-563 GSDVAAIT
+563 
-571 QNYGTKIES
+571 
-580 PAAPNK
+580 
-586 PGYTFAGWVPAI
+586 
-598 PETVPAENMN
+598 
-608 FKAQWTI
+608 
-615 NQYTLTFNAD
+615 
-625 NGTEATVITQDFGT
+625 
-639 KFETPAAPTKTGY
+639 TKTGY

-680 YTFSFD
+680 YTFTFD

-739 TINQYTLTFDADNGT
+739 TINQYTLTFNADNGT
-754 ETTVITQNY
+754 EDVKITQNY

-808 LTFDADG
+808 LTFDSNG

-829 IESPAA
+829 IDTPAA

-858 MNFKAQWSINQY
+858 MNFKA
-870 TLTFNADNGTED
+870 L
-882 VEITQD
+882 
-888 YGTKFDVPADPTR
+888 
-901 EGYTFAGWDMDIP
+901 
-914 ETIPAE
+914 
-920 DMSFT
+920 
-925 AKWIANQYTLTFDSD
+925 
-940 GGSDVAA
+940 
-947 ITQDYGTK
+947 
-955 IETPAAPTK
+955 
-964 TGYTFAGWDNE
+964 
-975 IPETM
+975 
-980 PAESMSFKAQWTIN
+980 WTIN

-1014 YGTKFDTP
+1014 YGTKFETP

-1036 MDIPETIPAEDMNFT
+1036 MDIPETIPAEDMSFT

-1077 GSEITPENDPE
+1077 GSEITPEYDPE
-1088 KTGYTFDGWTEIPET
+1088 KTGYTFDGWTGIPET
-1103 MPAHDVEIHGSFSV
+1103 MPAHDVESYGSFSV

>member
-1 MSMKKILLLIIA
+1 MKKILLLIIA

-71 TNVDAEQEFDI
+71 TNVDDEQEFDI

-90 KHVLDLDATIT
+90 KHVLDLDVTIT

-256 PVKYGSTIT
+256 PVKFGSTIT

-296 SFTINKYTFTFDADG
+296 TFAINKYTFTFDTDG

-322 NSAITAPTA
+322 NSAITAPVA

-379 VITQDYGTKFE
+379 VITQDFNTKFE
-390 TPAAPTKVG
+390 TPAAPTKTG

-431 SFDADGGSDVA
+431 TFDADGGSEVA

-500 GTEATVITQ
+500 GTEATVITL
-509 DFNTK
+509 N
-514 FETPA
+514 
-519 APAKTGYTFA
+519 
-529 GWDSEVPETIPAE
+529 
-542 NKSFKALWT
+542 
-551 INQYT
+551 
-556 FSFDADG
+556 
-563 GSDVAAIT
+563 
-571 QNYGTKIES
+571 
-580 PAAPNK
+580 
-586 PGYTFAGWVPAI
+586 
-598 PETVPAENMN
+598 
-608 FKAQWTI
+608 
-615 NQYTLTFNAD
+615 
-625 NGTEATVITQDFGT
+625 FGT

-686 ADGGSDVAAI
+686 ADGGSEVAAI

-725 ETVPAENMSFKAQW
+725 ETVPAENMNFKAQW
-739 TINQYTLTFDADNGT
+739 T
-754 ETTVITQNY
+754 
-763 GTKFESPATPTKTGY
+763 
-778 TFAGWD
+778 
-784 MDIPETI
+784 
-791 PAENMSFTA
+791 
-800 KWIANQYT
+800 
-808 LTFDADG
+808 
-815 GSDVAAITQDYGTK
+815 
-829 IESPAA
+829 
-835 PTKTGY
+835 
-841 TFAGW
+841 
-846 DNEIPET
+846 
-853 MPAES
+853 
-858 MNFKAQWSINQY
+858 INQY
-870 TLTFNADNGTED
+870 TLTFNADNGTEAT
-882 VEITQD
+882 VITQD
-888 YGTKFDVPADPTR
+888 YGTKFDTPADPIR
-901 EGYTFAGWDMDIP
+901 EGYTFAGWDKDIP
-914 ETIPAE
+914 ESMPAE
-920 DMSFT
+920 SMNFT

-955 IETPAAPTK
+955 IVTPAAPTK
-964 TGYTFAGWDNE
+964 TGYTFTGWDNE

-1036 MDIPETIPAEDMNFT
+1036 MDIPETIPAEDMSFT

-1103 MPAHDVEIHGSFSV
+1103 MPAHDVEIYGSFSV

>member
-1 MSMKKILLLIIA
+1 MKKILLLIIA

-42 FNVAMKNVKNILAF
+42 FNVAMKNIKNILAF

-90 KHVLDLDATIT
+90 KHVLDLDVTIT

-256 PVKYGSTIT
+256 PVKFGSTIT

-296 SFTINKYTFTFDADG
+296 TFAINKYTFTFDTDG

-322 NSAITAPTA
+322 NSAITAPTAPTKTGYTFVGWVPAIPETVPAENMSFKAQWTINQYTLTFDADNGTEATVITQDFGTKFDSPAAPTKTGYTFAGWDSEIPETIPAENKSFKALWTINQYTFTFDSDGGSDVAAITQNYGTKIESPTA

-379 VITQDYGTKFE
+379 VITQD
-390 TPAAPTKVG
+390 
-399 YTFAGWDS
+399 
-407 EIPET
+407 
-412 IPAENKSFKALWT
+412 
-425 INQYTF
+425 
-431 SFDADGGSDVA
+431 
-442 AITQNYGTKIESP
+442 
-455 AAPTKTGY
+455 
-463 TFAGWVPAIPETVPA
+463 
-478 ENMSFKAQWTI
+478 
-489 NQYTLTFDADN
+489 
-500 GTEATVITQ
+500 
-509 DFNTK
+509 FN
-514 FETPA
+514 
-519 APAKTGYTFA
+519 
-529 GWDSEVPETIPAE
+529 
-542 NKSFKALWT
+542 
-551 INQYT
+551 
-556 FSFDADG
+556 
-563 GSDVAAIT
+563 
-571 QNYGTKIES
+571 
-580 PAAPNK
+580 
-586 PGYTFAGWVPAI
+586 
-598 PETVPAENMN
+598 
-608 FKAQWTI
+608 
-615 NQYTLTFNAD
+615 
-625 NGTEATVITQDFGT
+625 T

-702 KIETPAAPT
+702 KIESPAAPT
-711 KTGYTFAGWVPAIP
+711 KPGYTFAGWVPAIP

-754 ETTVITQNY
+754 EATV
-763 GTKFESPATPTKTGY
+763 
-778 TFAGWD
+778 
-784 MDIPETI
+784 
-791 PAENMSFTA
+791 
-800 KWIANQYT
+800 
-808 LTFDADG
+808 
-815 GSDVAAITQDYGTK
+815 
-829 IESPAA
+829 
-835 PTKTGY
+835 
-841 TFAGW
+841 
-846 DNEIPET
+846 
-853 MPAES
+853 
-858 MNFKAQWSINQY
+858 
-870 TLTFNADNGTED
+870 
-882 VEITQD
+882 ITQD
-888 YGTKFDVPADPTR
+888 YGTKFDTPADPTR

-955 IETPAAPTK
+955 IKTPAAPTK

-1014 YGTKFDTP
+1014 YGTKFETP

-1036 MDIPETIPAEDMNFT
+1036 MDIPETIPAEDMSFT

-1103 MPAHDVEIHGSFSV
+1103 MPAHDVEIYGSFSV

>member
-1 MSMKKILLLIIA
+1 MKRFLLFFIA
-13 AFLSISVNAADAFF
+13 IFSYITSFAANEASIYVTKELQGKPGDIVSVP
-27 YANDKVEAKVGETIT
+27 
-42 FNVAMKNVKNILAF
+42 VAMKNNFGIPGF
-56 QFWLTLPDGISVNQR
+56 QFWLGLPEGISFNMKL
-71 TNVDAEQEFDI
+71 NEDAEMDY
-82 DLTNRKKS
+82 DVVYVDRNKS
-90 KHVLDLDATIT
+90 RHVLSLIKNVE
-101 GALQVIGEPT
+101 GGLQVMGYAS
-111 DGRSIFKGNEGDL
+111 DGMQLFKGEDGDIVSVQL
-124 VTMKLKV
+124 KIDEKATPGEYKLRFSNVAFSDVNAV
-131 SSDMKPGNYTIKIS
+131 SY
-145 NIEFAPEDM
+145 
-154 IAGIE
+154 E
-159 QADLEIPITI
+159 QNDFVVNLTV

-256 PVKYGSTIT
+256 PVKFGSTIT

-296 SFTINKYTFTFDADG
+296 TFAINKYTFTFDTDG

-322 NSAITAPTA
+322 NSAITAPAA
-331 PTKTGYTFA
+331 PTKPGYTFA

-374 GTEAT
+374 GTED
-379 VITQDYGTKFE
+379 VEITQDYGTKFD
-390 TPAAPTKVG
+390 TPAAPTKTG

-455 AAPTKTGY
+455 TAPTKPGYTFAGWVPAIPETVPAENMNFKAQWTINQYTLTFNADNGTEDVEITQDYGTKFDTPAAPTKTGYTFAGWDSEIPETIPAENKSFKALWTINQYTFSFDADGGSDVAAITQNYGTKIETPAAPAKTGY

-509 DFNTK
+509 DF
-514 FETPA
+514 
-519 APAKTGYTFA
+519 
-529 GWDSEVPETIPAE
+529 
-542 NKSFKALWT
+542 
-551 INQYT
+551 
-556 FSFDADG
+556 
-563 GSDVAAIT
+563 
-571 QNYGTKIES
+571 
-580 PAAPNK
+580 
-586 PGYTFAGWVPAI
+586 
-598 PETVPAENMN
+598 
-608 FKAQWTI
+608 
-615 NQYTLTFNAD
+615 
-625 NGTEATVITQDFGT
+625 GT
-639 KFETPAAPTKTGY
+639 KFETPAA
-652 TFAGWDSEVPETI
+652 
-665 PAENKSFKALWTINQ
+665 
-680 YTFSFD
+680 
-686 ADGGSDVAAI
+686 
-696 TQNYGT
+696 
-702 KIETPAAPT
+702 
-711 KTGYTFAGWVPAIP
+711 
-725 ETVPAENMSFKAQW
+725 
-739 TINQYTLTFDADNGT
+739 
-754 ETTVITQNY
+754 
-763 GTKFESPATPTKTGY
+763 PTKTGY

-791 PAENMSFTA
+791 PAENMRFTA

-808 LTFDADG
+808 LTFDSDG

-829 IESPAA
+829 IETPAA

-858 MNFKAQWSINQY
+858 MSFKAQWTINQY

-888 YGTKFDVPADPTR
+888 YGTKFETPADPTR

-1005 TEDVEITQD
+1005 TENVEITQD

-1036 MDIPETIPAEDMNFT
+1036 MDIPETIPAEDMSFT

-1103 MPAHDVEIHGSFSV
+1103 MPAHDVEIYGSFSV

>member
-1 MSMKKILLLIIA
+1 MRKFLLFLFVIFCNITSFA
-13 AFLSISVNAADAFF
+13 ANEVSLYVSKEISGKPGDV
-27 YANDKVEAKVGETIT
+27 VTVP
-42 FNVAMKNVKNILAF
+42 VAMKNNFEVVGLQYQLNF
-56 QFWLTLPDGISVNQR
+56 PDGFSLQQRVNE
-71 TNVDAEQEFDI
+71 DG
-82 DLTNRKKS
+82 DLDYDSELTPERKKAKLLLTFTPGIS
-90 KHVLDLDATIT
+90 GDVLFM
-101 GALQVIGEPT
+101 VEPI
-111 DGRSIFKGNEGDL
+111 DGRTAFKGNDGDV
-124 VTMKLKV
+124 VTFKV
-131 SSDMKPGNYTIKIS
+131 KIGDNVAPGTYKVKFYKVA
-145 NIEFAPEDM
+145 FADVN
-154 IAGIE
+154 AVSYE
-159 QADLEIPITI
+159 QADFMMDLTV

-231 ALTAT
+231 ALMAT

-256 PVKYGSTIT
+256 PVKFGSTIT

-296 SFTINKYTFTFDADG
+296 TFAINKYTFTFDTDG

-379 VITQDYGTKFE
+379 VITQDFGTKFDS
-390 TPAAPTKVG
+390 PAAPTKTG

-407 EIPET
+407 EVPET

-431 SFDADGGSDVA
+431 TFDSDGGSDVA
-442 AITQNYGTKIESP
+442 AITQDYGTKIET
-455 AAPTKTGY
+455 PTASTKPGY

-509 DFNTK
+509 DF
-514 FETPA
+514 
-519 APAKTGYTFA
+519 
-529 GWDSEVPETIPAE
+529 
-542 NKSFKALWT
+542 
-551 INQYT
+551 
-556 FSFDADG
+556 
-563 GSDVAAIT
+563 
-571 QNYGTKIES
+571 
-580 PAAPNK
+580 
-586 PGYTFAGWVPAI
+586 
-598 PETVPAENMN
+598 
-608 FKAQWTI
+608 
-615 NQYTLTFNAD
+615 
-625 NGTEATVITQDFGT
+625 GT
-639 KFETPAAPTKTGY
+639 KFDSPAAPTKTGY

-680 YTFSFD
+680 YTFTFD
-686 ADGGSDVAAI
+686 SDGGSDVAAI
-696 TQNYGT
+696 TQDYGT
-702 KIETPAAPT
+702 KIETPTAST
-711 KTGYTFAGWVPAIP
+711 KPGYTFAGWVPAIP

-754 ETTVITQNY
+754 EATV
-763 GTKFESPATPTKTGY
+763 
-778 TFAGWD
+778 
-784 MDIPETI
+784 
-791 PAENMSFTA
+791 
-800 KWIANQYT
+800 
-808 LTFDADG
+808 
-815 GSDVAAITQDYGTK
+815 
-829 IESPAA
+829 
-835 PTKTGY
+835 
-841 TFAGW
+841 
-846 DNEIPET
+846 
-853 MPAES
+853 
-858 MNFKAQWSINQY
+858 
-870 TLTFNADNGTED
+870 
-882 VEITQD
+882 ITQD
-888 YGTKFDVPADPTR
+888 YGTKFDTPADPTR

-955 IETPAAPTK
+955 IKTPAAPTK

-1036 MDIPETIPAEDMNFT
+1036 MDIPETIPAEDMRFTAKWIANQYTLTFDSDGGSDVAAITQDYGTKIKTPAAPTKTGYTFAGWDNEIPETMPAESMSFKAQWTINQYTLTFNADNGTEDVEITQDYGTKFDTPADPTREGYTFAGWDMDIPETIPAEDMSFT

-1103 MPAHDVEIHGSFSV
+1103 MPAHDVEIYGSFSV

>member
-1 MSMKKILLLIIA
+1 MKKILLLIIA

-90 KHVLDLDATIT
+90 KHVLDLDVTIT

-256 PVKYGSTIT
+256 PVKFGSTIT

-296 SFTINKYTFTFDADG
+296 TFAINKYTFTFDTDG

-322 NSAITAPTA
+322 NSAITA
-331 PTKTGYTFA
+331 
-340 GWVPAIPETVPAEN
+340 
-354 MSFKA
+354 
-359 QWTINQY
+359 
-366 TLTFDADN
+366 
-374 GTEAT
+374 
-379 VITQDYGTKFE
+379 
-390 TPAAPTKVG
+390 
-399 YTFAGWDS
+399 
-407 EIPET
+407 
-412 IPAENKSFKALWT
+412 
-425 INQYTF
+425 
-431 SFDADGGSDVA
+431 
-442 AITQNYGTKIESP
+442 P

-509 DFNTK
+509 DF
-514 FETPA
+514 
-519 APAKTGYTFA
+519 
-529 GWDSEVPETIPAE
+529 
-542 NKSFKALWT
+542 
-551 INQYT
+551 
-556 FSFDADG
+556 
-563 GSDVAAIT
+563 
-571 QNYGTKIES
+571 
-580 PAAPNK
+580 
-586 PGYTFAGWVPAI
+586 
-598 PETVPAENMN
+598 
-608 FKAQWTI
+608 
-615 NQYTLTFNAD
+615 
-625 NGTEATVITQDFGT
+625 GT

-652 TFAGWDSEVPETI
+652 TFAGWDSEIPETI

-739 TINQYTLTFDADNGT
+739 TINQYTLTF
-754 ETTVITQNY
+754 
-763 GTKFESPATPTKTGY
+763 
-778 TFAGWD
+778 
-784 MDIPETI
+784 
-791 PAENMSFTA
+791 
-800 KWIANQYT
+800 
-808 LTFDADG
+808 
-815 GSDVAAITQDYGTK
+815 
-829 IESPAA
+829 
-835 PTKTGY
+835 
-841 TFAGW
+841 
-846 DNEIPET
+846 
-853 MPAES
+853 
-858 MNFKAQWSINQY
+858 
-870 TLTFNADNGTED
+870 NADNGTEAT
-882 VEITQD
+882 VITQD
-888 YGTKFDVPADPTR
+888 YGTKFDTPADPTR

-955 IETPAAPTK
+955 IKTPAAPTK

-994 QYTLTFNADNG
+994 QYSLTFDAGNG
-1005 TEDVEITQD
+1005 TEATVITQD

-1036 MDIPETIPAEDMNFT
+1036 MDIPETIPAEDMRFT

-1103 MPAHDVEIHGSFSV
+1103 MPAHDVEIYGSFSV

>member
-1 MSMKKILLLIIA
+1 MKKILLLIIA
-13 AFLSISVNAADAFF
+13 AFLSMSVNAADAFF

-90 KHVLDLDATIT
+90 KHVLDLDVTIT

-256 PVKYGSTIT
+256 PVKFGSTIT

-296 SFTINKYTFTFDADG
+296 TFAINKYTFTFDTDG

-322 NSAITAPTA
+322 NSAITVPT
-331 PTKTGYTFA
+331 
-340 GWVPAIPETVPAEN
+340 
-354 MSFKA
+354 
-359 QWTINQY
+359 
-366 TLTFDADN
+366 
-374 GTEAT
+374 
-379 VITQDYGTKFE
+379 
-390 TPAAPTKVG
+390 
-399 YTFAGWDS
+399 
-407 EIPET
+407 
-412 IPAENKSFKALWT
+412 
-425 INQYTF
+425 
-431 SFDADGGSDVA
+431 
-442 AITQNYGTKIESP
+442 
-455 AAPTKTGY
+455 APTKTGY

-519 APAKTGYTFA
+519 AP
-529 GWDSEVPETIPAE
+529 
-542 NKSFKALWT
+542 
-551 INQYT
+551 
-556 FSFDADG
+556 
-563 GSDVAAIT
+563 
-571 QNYGTKIES
+571 
-580 PAAPNK
+580 
-586 PGYTFAGWVPAI
+586 
-598 PETVPAENMN
+598 
-608 FKAQWTI
+608 
-615 NQYTLTFNAD
+615 
-625 NGTEATVITQDFGT
+625 
-639 KFETPAAPTKTGY
+639 TKTGY

-680 YTFSFD
+680 YTFTFD

-725 ETVPAENMSFKAQW
+725 ETVPAENMSFKVQW
-739 TINQYTLTFDADNGT
+739 TINQYTLTFNADNGT
-754 ETTVITQNY
+754 EDVKITQNY

-808 LTFDADG
+808 LTFDSNG

-829 IESPAA
+829 IDTPAA

-858 MNFKAQWSINQY
+858 MNFKALWTINQY

-888 YGTKFDVPADPTR
+888 YGTKFDTPADPTR

-920 DMSFT
+920 DMRFT

-1014 YGTKFDTP
+1014 YGTKFETP

-1036 MDIPETIPAEDMNFT
+1036 MDIPETIPAEDMSFT

-1088 KTGYTFDGWTEIPET
+1088 KTGYTFDGWTGIPET
-1103 MPAHDVEIHGSFSV
+1103 MPAHDVEIYGSFSV

>member
-1 MSMKKILLLIIA
+1 MKRFLLFFIA
-13 AFLSISVNAADAFF
+13 IFSYITSFAANEASIYVTKELQGKPGDIVSVP
-27 YANDKVEAKVGETIT
+27 
-42 FNVAMKNVKNILAF
+42 VAMKNNFGIPGF
-56 QFWLTLPDGISVNQR
+56 QFWLGLPEGISFNMKL
-71 TNVDAEQEFDI
+71 NEDAEMDY
-82 DLTNRKKS
+82 DVVYVDRNKS
-90 KHVLDLDATIT
+90 RHVLSLIKNVE
-101 GALQVIGEPT
+101 GGLQVMGYAS
-111 DGRSIFKGNEGDL
+111 DGMQLFKGEDGDIVSVQL
-124 VTMKLKV
+124 KIDEKATPGEYKLRFSNVAFSDVNAV
-131 SSDMKPGNYTIKIS
+131 SY
-145 NIEFAPEDM
+145 
-154 IAGIE
+154 E
-159 QADLEIPITI
+159 QNDFVVNLTV

-181 ETMGTVTGGGNYRNG
+181 ETMGTVTGGGSYRNG

-256 PVKYGSTIT
+256 PVKFGSTIT

-272 VGYTFSGWGEIP
+272 VGYTFSGWREIP

-296 SFTINKYTFTFDADG
+296 TFAINKYTFTFDTDG

-379 VITQDYGTKFE
+379 VITQDFGTKFDS
-390 TPAAPTKVG
+390 PAAPTKTG

-407 EIPET
+407 EVPET

-431 SFDADGGSDVA
+431 TFDADGGSDVA
-442 AITQNYGTKIESP
+442 AITQNYGTKIDSP
-455 AAPTKTGY
+455 TAPTKTGY

-509 DFNTK
+509 DFGTK
-514 FETPA
+514 FDSPA
-519 APAKTGYTFA
+519 APTKTGYTFA

-556 FSFDADG
+556 FTFDADG

-571 QNYGTKIES
+571 QNYGTKIDS
-580 PAAPNK
+580 PTAPTK
-586 PGYTFAGWVPAI
+586 TGYTFAGWVPAI
-598 PETVPAENMN
+598 PETVPAENMS

-615 NQYTLTFNAD
+615 NQYTLTFDAD

-686 ADGGSDVAAI
+686 SDGGSDVAAI
-696 TQNYGT
+696 TQDYGT
-702 KIETPAAPT
+702 KIETPTAPT
-711 KTGYTFAGWVPAIP
+711 KPGYTFAGWVPAIP

-739 TINQYTLTFDADNGT
+739 TINQYTLTF
-754 ETTVITQNY
+754 
-763 GTKFESPATPTKTGY
+763 
-778 TFAGWD
+778 
-784 MDIPETI
+784 
-791 PAENMSFTA
+791 
-800 KWIANQYT
+800 
-808 LTFDADG
+808 
-815 GSDVAAITQDYGTK
+815 
-829 IESPAA
+829 
-835 PTKTGY
+835 
-841 TFAGW
+841 
-846 DNEIPET
+846 
-853 MPAES
+853 
-858 MNFKAQWSINQY
+858 
-870 TLTFNADNGTED
+870 NADNGTEAT
-882 VEITQD
+882 VITQD
-888 YGTKFDVPADPTR
+888 YGTKFDTPADPTR

-920 DMSFT
+920 NMSFT

-994 QYTLTFNADNG
+994 QYSLTFDAGNG
-1005 TEDVEITQD
+1005 TEATVITQD

-1036 MDIPETIPAEDMNFT
+1036 MDIPETIPAEDMSFT

-1103 MPAHDVEIHGSFSV
+1103 MPAHDVEIYGSFSV

>member
-1 MSMKKILLLIIA
+1 MKKILLLIIA

-90 KHVLDLDATIT
+90 KHVLDLDVTIT

-256 PVKYGSTIT
+256 PVKFGSTIT

-296 SFTINKYTFTFDADG
+296 TFAINKYTFTFDADG

-379 VITQDYGTKFE
+379 VITQD
-390 TPAAPTKVG
+390 
-399 YTFAGWDS
+399 
-407 EIPET
+407 
-412 IPAENKSFKALWT
+412 
-425 INQYTF
+425 
-431 SFDADGGSDVA
+431 
-442 AITQNYGTKIESP
+442 
-455 AAPTKTGY
+455 
-463 TFAGWVPAIPETVPA
+463 
-478 ENMSFKAQWTI
+478 
-489 NQYTLTFDADN
+489 
-500 GTEATVITQ
+500 
-509 DFNTK
+509 FN
-514 FETPA
+514 
-519 APAKTGYTFA
+519 
-529 GWDSEVPETIPAE
+529 
-542 NKSFKALWT
+542 
-551 INQYT
+551 
-556 FSFDADG
+556 
-563 GSDVAAIT
+563 
-571 QNYGTKIES
+571 
-580 PAAPNK
+580 
-586 PGYTFAGWVPAI
+586 
-598 PETVPAENMN
+598 
-608 FKAQWTI
+608 
-615 NQYTLTFNAD
+615 
-625 NGTEATVITQDFGT
+625 T

-680 YTFSFD
+680 YTFTFD

-739 TINQYTLTFDADNGT
+739 TINQYSLTFDAGNGT
-754 ETTVITQNY
+754 EATV
-763 GTKFESPATPTKTGY
+763 
-778 TFAGWD
+778 
-784 MDIPETI
+784 
-791 PAENMSFTA
+791 
-800 KWIANQYT
+800 
-808 LTFDADG
+808 
-815 GSDVAAITQDYGTK
+815 
-829 IESPAA
+829 
-835 PTKTGY
+835 
-841 TFAGW
+841 
-846 DNEIPET
+846 
-853 MPAES
+853 
-858 MNFKAQWSINQY
+858 
-870 TLTFNADNGTED
+870 
-882 VEITQD
+882 ITQD
-888 YGTKFDVPADPTR
+888 YGTKFDTPADPTR

-1036 MDIPETIPAEDMNFT
+1036 MDIPETIPAEDMSFTAKWIANQYTLTFDSDGGSDVAAITQDYGTKIETPAAPTKTGYTFAGWDNEIPETMPAESMSFKAQWTINQYTLTFNADNGTEDVEITQDYGTKFDTPADPTREGYTFAGWNMDIPETIPAEDMNFT

>member
-90 KHVLDLDATIT
+90 KHVLDLDVTIT

-256 PVKYGSTIT
+256 PVKFGSTIT

-296 SFTINKYTFTFDADG
+296 TFAINKYTFTFDTDG

-379 VITQDYGTKFE
+379 VITQDFGTKFDS
-390 TPAAPTKVG
+390 PAAPTKTG

-407 EIPET
+407 EVPET

-431 SFDADGGSDVA
+431 TFDADGGSDVA
-442 AITQNYGTKIESP
+442 AITQNYGTKIDSP
-455 AAPTKTGY
+455 TAPTKTGY

-509 DFNTK
+509 DF
-514 FETPA
+514 
-519 APAKTGYTFA
+519 
-529 GWDSEVPETIPAE
+529 
-542 NKSFKALWT
+542 
-551 INQYT
+551 
-556 FSFDADG
+556 
-563 GSDVAAIT
+563 
-571 QNYGTKIES
+571 
-580 PAAPNK
+580 
-586 PGYTFAGWVPAI
+586 
-598 PETVPAENMN
+598 
-608 FKAQWTI
+608 
-615 NQYTLTFNAD
+615 
-625 NGTEATVITQDFGT
+625 GT
-639 KFETPAAPTKTGY
+639 KFDSPAAPTKTGY

-680 YTFSFD
+680 YTFTFD
-686 ADGGSDVAAI
+686 SDGGSDVAAI
-696 TQNYGT
+696 TQDYGT
-702 KIETPAAPT
+702 KIETPTAPT
-711 KTGYTFAGWVPAIP
+711 KPGYTFAGWVPAIP

-739 TINQYTLTFDADNGT
+739 TINQYSLTFDAGNGT
-754 ETTVITQNY
+754 EATV
-763 GTKFESPATPTKTGY
+763 
-778 TFAGWD
+778 
-784 MDIPETI
+784 
-791 PAENMSFTA
+791 
-800 KWIANQYT
+800 
-808 LTFDADG
+808 
-815 GSDVAAITQDYGTK
+815 
-829 IESPAA
+829 
-835 PTKTGY
+835 
-841 TFAGW
+841 
-846 DNEIPET
+846 
-853 MPAES
+853 
-858 MNFKAQWSINQY
+858 
-870 TLTFNADNGTED
+870 
-882 VEITQD
+882 ITQD
-888 YGTKFDVPADPTR
+888 YGTKFETPADPTR

-920 DMSFT
+920 NMSFT

-980 PAESMSFKAQWTIN
+980 PAESMNFKAQWTIN

-1005 TEDVEITQD
+1005 TENVEITQD

-1036 MDIPETIPAEDMNFT
+1036 MDIPETIPAEDMSFT

-1103 MPAHDVEIHGSFSV
+1103 MPAHDVEIYGSFSV

>member
-1 MSMKKILLLIIA
+1 MKKILLLIIA

-90 KHVLDLDATIT
+90 KHVLDLDVTIT

-256 PVKYGSTIT
+256 PVKFGSTIT

-296 SFTINKYTFTFDADG
+296 SFTINKYTCTFDTDG

-379 VITQDYGTKFE
+379 VITQD
-390 TPAAPTKVG
+390 
-399 YTFAGWDS
+399 
-407 EIPET
+407 
-412 IPAENKSFKALWT
+412 
-425 INQYTF
+425 
-431 SFDADGGSDVA
+431 
-442 AITQNYGTKIESP
+442 
-455 AAPTKTGY
+455 
-463 TFAGWVPAIPETVPA
+463 
-478 ENMSFKAQWTI
+478 
-489 NQYTLTFDADN
+489 
-500 GTEATVITQ
+500 
-509 DFNTK
+509 FN
-514 FETPA
+514 
-519 APAKTGYTFA
+519 
-529 GWDSEVPETIPAE
+529 
-542 NKSFKALWT
+542 
-551 INQYT
+551 
-556 FSFDADG
+556 
-563 GSDVAAIT
+563 
-571 QNYGTKIES
+571 
-580 PAAPNK
+580 
-586 PGYTFAGWVPAI
+586 
-598 PETVPAENMN
+598 
-608 FKAQWTI
+608 
-615 NQYTLTFNAD
+615 
-625 NGTEATVITQDFGT
+625 T

-686 ADGGSDVAAI
+686 ADGGSEVAAI

-702 KIETPAAPT
+702 KIESPAAPT
-711 KTGYTFAGWVPAIP
+711 KPGYTFAGWVPAIP
-725 ETVPAENMSFKAQW
+725 ETVPAESMGFKAQW

-754 ETTVITQNY
+754 EATVITQDF
-763 GTKFESPATPTKTGY
+763 GTKFDT
-778 TFAGWD
+778 
-784 MDIPETI
+784 
-791 PAENMSFTA
+791 
-800 KWIANQYT
+800 
-808 LTFDADG
+808 
-815 GSDVAAITQDYGTK
+815 
-829 IESPAA
+829 PAA

-846 DNEIPET
+846 D
-853 MPAES
+853 
-858 MNFKAQWSINQY
+858 K
-870 TLTFNADNGTED
+870 
-882 VEITQD
+882 
-888 YGTKFDVPADPTR
+888 
-901 EGYTFAGWDMDIP
+901 DIP

-920 DMSFT
+920 SMSFT

-955 IETPAAPTK
+955 IESPAAPTK

-1036 MDIPETIPAEDMNFT
+1036 MDIPETIPAEDMNFTAKWVANQYTLTFDSDGGSDVASITQDYGTKIESPTAPTKTGYTFVGWDNEIPETMPADNMSFKAQWTINQYTLTFNADNGTEDVEITQDYGTKFDTPADPTREGYTFAGWNMDIPETIPAEDMSFT

>member
-1 MSMKKILLLIIA
+1 MKRFLLFFIA
-13 AFLSISVNAADAFF
+13 IFSYITSFAANEASIYVTKELQGKPGDIVSVP
-27 YANDKVEAKVGETIT
+27 
-42 FNVAMKNVKNILAF
+42 VAMNNNFGIPGF
-56 QFWLTLPDGISVNQR
+56 QFWLGLPEGISFNMKLNEDGEKDYDVVY
-71 TNVDAEQEFDI
+71 VDR
-82 DLTNRKKS
+82 NKS
-90 KHVLDLDATIT
+90 RHVLSLIKNVE
-101 GALQVIGEPT
+101 GGLQVMGYAS
-111 DGRSIFKGNEGDL
+111 DGMQLFKGEDGDIVSVQL
-124 VTMKLKV
+124 KIDEKATPGEYKLRFSNVAFSDVNAV
-131 SSDMKPGNYTIKIS
+131 SY
-145 NIEFAPEDM
+145 
-154 IAGIE
+154 E
-159 QADLEIPITI
+159 QNDFVVNLTV

-256 PVKYGSTIT
+256 PVKFGSTIT

-296 SFTINKYTFTFDADG
+296 TFAINKYTFTFDTDG

-322 NSAITAPTA
+322 NSAITAPAA
-331 PTKTGYTFA
+331 PTKTGFTFA

-442 AITQNYGTKIESP
+442 AITQDYGSKIEIP

-500 GTEATVITQ
+500 GTEA
-509 DFNTK
+509 
-514 FETPA
+514 
-519 APAKTGYTFA
+519 
-529 GWDSEVPETIPAE
+529 
-542 NKSFKALWT
+542 
-551 INQYT
+551 
-556 FSFDADG
+556 
-563 GSDVAAIT
+563 
-571 QNYGTKIES
+571 
-580 PAAPNK
+580 
-586 PGYTFAGWVPAI
+586 
-598 PETVPAENMN
+598 M
-608 FKAQWTI
+608 
-615 NQYTLTFNAD
+615 
-625 NGTEATVITQDFGT
+625 VITQDFGT

-739 TINQYTLTFDADNGT
+739 AINQYTLTFDADNGT
-754 ETTVITQNY
+754 EATVITQDF
-763 GTKFESPATPTKTGY
+763 GTKF
-778 TFAGWD
+778 D
-784 MDIPETI
+784 
-791 PAENMSFTA
+791 
-800 KWIANQYT
+800 
-808 LTFDADG
+808 
-815 GSDVAAITQDYGTK
+815 
-829 IESPAA
+829 SPAA

-846 DNEIPET
+846 DSEIPET
-853 MPAES
+853 IPAENKS
-858 MNFKAQWSINQY
+858 FKALWTINQYTFTFDADGGSDVAAITQNYGTKIDSPAAPNKPGYTFVGWVPAIPETVPAENMSFKAQWTINQY
-870 TLTFNADNGTED
+870 SLTFNADNGTEAT
-882 VEITQD
+882 VITQD
-888 YGTKFDVPADPTR
+888 YGTKFDTPADPTR

-920 DMSFT
+920 NMSFT

-1014 YGTKFDTP
+1014 YGTKFETP
-1022 ADPTR
+1022 ADPIR

-1036 MDIPETIPAEDMNFT
+1036 MDIPETIPAEDMSFT

-1103 MPAHDVEIHGSFSV
+1103 MPAHDVEIYGSFSV

>member
-1 MSMKKILLLIIA
+1 MKKILLLIIA

-71 TNVDAEQEFDI
+71 TNVDDEQEFDI

-90 KHVLDLDATIT
+90 KHVLDLDVTIT

-256 PVKYGSTIT
+256 PVKFGSTIT

-296 SFTINKYTFTFDADG
+296 TFAINKYTFTFDADG

-379 VITQDYGTKFE
+379 VITQD
-390 TPAAPTKVG
+390 
-399 YTFAGWDS
+399 
-407 EIPET
+407 
-412 IPAENKSFKALWT
+412 
-425 INQYTF
+425 
-431 SFDADGGSDVA
+431 
-442 AITQNYGTKIESP
+442 
-455 AAPTKTGY
+455 
-463 TFAGWVPAIPETVPA
+463 
-478 ENMSFKAQWTI
+478 
-489 NQYTLTFDADN
+489 
-500 GTEATVITQ
+500 
-509 DFNTK
+509 FN
-514 FETPA
+514 
-519 APAKTGYTFA
+519 
-529 GWDSEVPETIPAE
+529 
-542 NKSFKALWT
+542 
-551 INQYT
+551 
-556 FSFDADG
+556 
-563 GSDVAAIT
+563 
-571 QNYGTKIES
+571 
-580 PAAPNK
+580 
-586 PGYTFAGWVPAI
+586 
-598 PETVPAENMN
+598 
-608 FKAQWTI
+608 
-615 NQYTLTFNAD
+615 
-625 NGTEATVITQDFGT
+625 T

-702 KIETPAAPT
+702 KIESPTAPT

-725 ETVPAENMSFKAQW
+725 ETVPAENMSFKALW

-754 ETTVITQNY
+754 EATV
-763 GTKFESPATPTKTGY
+763 
-778 TFAGWD
+778 
-784 MDIPETI
+784 
-791 PAENMSFTA
+791 
-800 KWIANQYT
+800 
-808 LTFDADG
+808 
-815 GSDVAAITQDYGTK
+815 
-829 IESPAA
+829 
-835 PTKTGY
+835 
-841 TFAGW
+841 
-846 DNEIPET
+846 
-853 MPAES
+853 
-858 MNFKAQWSINQY
+858 
-870 TLTFNADNGTED
+870 
-882 VEITQD
+882 ITQD
-888 YGTKFDVPADPTR
+888 YGTKFDTPADPTR

-955 IETPAAPTK
+955 IKTPAAPTK

-1014 YGTKFDTP
+1014 YGTKFETP

-1036 MDIPETIPAEDMNFT
+1036 MDIPETIPAEDMSFT

-1066 GEVYAEYDVEY
+1066 GEVYAEYDIEY

-1103 MPAHDVEIHGSFSV
+1103 MPAHDVEIYGSFSV

>member
-1 MSMKKILLLIIA
+1 M
-13 AFLSISVNAADAFF
+13 V
-27 YANDKVEAKVGETIT
+27 
-42 FNVAMKNVKNILAF
+42 
-56 QFWLTLPDGISVNQR
+56 
-71 TNVDAEQEFDI
+71 
-82 DLTNRKKS
+82 
-90 KHVLDLDATIT
+90 
-101 GALQVIGEPT
+101 
-111 DGRSIFKGNEGDL
+111 
-124 VTMKLKV
+124 
-131 SSDMKPGNYTIKIS
+131 
-145 NIEFAPEDM
+145 
-154 IAGIE
+154 
-159 QADLEIPITI
+159 
-169 YQDYN
+169 
-174 ITATSAN
+174 TATSAN

-256 PVKYGSTIT
+256 PVKFGSTIT

-296 SFTINKYTFTFDADG
+296 TFAINKYTFTFDTDG

-354 MSFKA
+354 MS
-359 QWTINQY
+359 
-366 TLTFDADN
+366 
-374 GTEAT
+374 
-379 VITQDYGTKFE
+379 
-390 TPAAPTKVG
+390 
-399 YTFAGWDS
+399 
-407 EIPET
+407 
-412 IPAENKSFKALWT
+412 
-425 INQYTF
+425 
-431 SFDADGGSDVA
+431 
-442 AITQNYGTKIESP
+442 
-455 AAPTKTGY
+455 
-463 TFAGWVPAIPETVPA
+463 
-478 ENMSFKAQWTI
+478 
-489 NQYTLTFDADN
+489 
-500 GTEATVITQ
+500 
-509 DFNTK
+509 
-514 FETPA
+514 
-519 APAKTGYTFA
+519 
-529 GWDSEVPETIPAE
+529 
-542 NKSFKALWT
+542 
-551 INQYT
+551 
-556 FSFDADG
+556 
-563 GSDVAAIT
+563 
-571 QNYGTKIES
+571 
-580 PAAPNK
+580 
-586 PGYTFAGWVPAI
+586 
-598 PETVPAENMN
+598 

-665 PAENKSFKALWTINQ
+665 PAENKNFKALWTINQ

-696 TQNYGT
+696 TQDYGT

-711 KTGYTFAGWVPAIP
+711 KPGYTFAGWVPAIP

-739 TINQYTLTFDADNGT
+739 TINQYTLTF
-754 ETTVITQNY
+754 
-763 GTKFESPATPTKTGY
+763 
-778 TFAGWD
+778 
-784 MDIPETI
+784 
-791 PAENMSFTA
+791 
-800 KWIANQYT
+800 
-808 LTFDADG
+808 
-815 GSDVAAITQDYGTK
+815 
-829 IESPAA
+829 
-835 PTKTGY
+835 
-841 TFAGW
+841 
-846 DNEIPET
+846 
-853 MPAES
+853 
-858 MNFKAQWSINQY
+858 
-870 TLTFNADNGTED
+870 NADNGTE
-882 VEITQD
+882 
-888 YGTKFDVPADPTR
+888 
-901 EGYTFAGWDMDIP
+901 
-914 ETIPAE
+914 
-920 DMSFT
+920 
-925 AKWIANQYTLTFDSD
+925 N
-940 GGSDVAA
+940 
-947 ITQDYGTK
+947 
-955 IETPAAPTK
+955 
-964 TGYTFAGWDNE
+964 
-975 IPETM
+975 
-980 PAESMSFKAQWTIN
+980 
-994 QYTLTFNADNG
+994 
-1005 TEDVEITQD
+1005 VEITQD

-1036 MDIPETIPAEDMNFT
+1036 MDIPETIPAEDMSFT

-1103 MPAHDVEIHGSFSV
+1103 MPAHDVEIYGSFSV

>member
-1 MSMKKILLLIIA
+1 MKKILLLIIA

-90 KHVLDLDATIT
+90 KHVLDLDVTIT

-256 PVKYGSTIT
+256 PVKFGSTIT

-296 SFTINKYTFTFDADG
+296 TFAINKYTFTFDADG

-379 VITQDYGTKFE
+379 VITQD
-390 TPAAPTKVG
+390 
-399 YTFAGWDS
+399 
-407 EIPET
+407 
-412 IPAENKSFKALWT
+412 
-425 INQYTF
+425 
-431 SFDADGGSDVA
+431 
-442 AITQNYGTKIESP
+442 
-455 AAPTKTGY
+455 
-463 TFAGWVPAIPETVPA
+463 
-478 ENMSFKAQWTI
+478 
-489 NQYTLTFDADN
+489 
-500 GTEATVITQ
+500 
-509 DFNTK
+509 FN
-514 FETPA
+514 
-519 APAKTGYTFA
+519 
-529 GWDSEVPETIPAE
+529 
-542 NKSFKALWT
+542 
-551 INQYT
+551 
-556 FSFDADG
+556 
-563 GSDVAAIT
+563 
-571 QNYGTKIES
+571 
-580 PAAPNK
+580 
-586 PGYTFAGWVPAI
+586 
-598 PETVPAENMN
+598 
-608 FKAQWTI
+608 
-615 NQYTLTFNAD
+615 
-625 NGTEATVITQDFGT
+625 T

-680 YTFSFD
+680 YTFTFD

-739 TINQYTLTFDADNGT
+739 TINQYSLTFDAGNGT
-754 ETTVITQNY
+754 EATV
-763 GTKFESPATPTKTGY
+763 
-778 TFAGWD
+778 
-784 MDIPETI
+784 
-791 PAENMSFTA
+791 
-800 KWIANQYT
+800 
-808 LTFDADG
+808 
-815 GSDVAAITQDYGTK
+815 
-829 IESPAA
+829 
-835 PTKTGY
+835 
-841 TFAGW
+841 
-846 DNEIPET
+846 
-853 MPAES
+853 
-858 MNFKAQWSINQY
+858 
-870 TLTFNADNGTED
+870 
-882 VEITQD
+882 ITQD
-888 YGTKFDVPADPTR
+888 YGTKFDTPADPTR

-1036 MDIPETIPAEDMNFT
+1036 MDIPETIPAEDMSFTAKWIANQYTLTFDSDGGSDVAAITQDYGTKIETPAAPTKTGYTFAGWDNEIPETMPAESMSFKAQWTINQYTLTFNADNGTEDVEITQDYGTKFDTPADPTREGYTFAGWNMDIPETIPAEDMNFT

-1103 MPAHDVEIHGSFSV
+1103 MPAHDVEIYGSFSV

>member
-1 MSMKKILLLIIA
+1 MKRFLLFFIA
-13 AFLSISVNAADAFF
+13 IFSYITSFAANEASIYVTKELQGKPGDIVSVP
-27 YANDKVEAKVGETIT
+27 
-42 FNVAMKNVKNILAF
+42 VAMKNNFGIPGF
-56 QFWLTLPDGISVNQR
+56 QFWLGLPEGISFNMKL
-71 TNVDAEQEFDI
+71 NEDAEMDY
-82 DLTNRKKS
+82 DVVYVDRNKS
-90 KHVLDLDATIT
+90 RHVLSLIKNVE
-101 GALQVIGEPT
+101 GGLQVMGYAS
-111 DGRSIFKGNEGDL
+111 DGMQLFKGEDGDIVSVQL
-124 VTMKLKV
+124 KIDEKATPGEYKLRFSNVAFSDVNAV
-131 SSDMKPGNYTIKIS
+131 SY
-145 NIEFAPEDM
+145 
-154 IAGIE
+154 E
-159 QADLEIPITI
+159 QNDFVVNLTV

-256 PVKYGSTIT
+256 PVKFGSTIT

-296 SFTINKYTFTFDADG
+296 TFAINKYTFTFDTDG

-322 NSAITAPTA
+322 NSAITAPAA
-331 PTKTGYTFA
+331 PTKPGYTFA

-374 GTEAT
+374 GTED
-379 VITQDYGTKFE
+379 VEITQDYGTKFD
-390 TPAAPTKVG
+390 TPAAPTKIG

-431 SFDADGGSDVA
+431 TFDADGGSDVA

-455 AAPTKTGY
+455 TAPTKPGYTFAGWVPAIPETVPAENMNFKAQWTINQYTLTFNADNGTEDVEITQDYGTKFDTPAAPTKIGYTFAGWDSEIPETIPAENKSFKALWTINQYTFTFDADGGSDVAAITQNYGTKIETPAAPAKTGY

-509 DFNTK
+509 DF
-514 FETPA
+514 
-519 APAKTGYTFA
+519 
-529 GWDSEVPETIPAE
+529 
-542 NKSFKALWT
+542 
-551 INQYT
+551 
-556 FSFDADG
+556 
-563 GSDVAAIT
+563 
-571 QNYGTKIES
+571 
-580 PAAPNK
+580 
-586 PGYTFAGWVPAI
+586 
-598 PETVPAENMN
+598 
-608 FKAQWTI
+608 
-615 NQYTLTFNAD
+615 
-625 NGTEATVITQDFGT
+625 GT
-639 KFETPAAPTKTGY
+639 KFETPAA
-652 TFAGWDSEVPETI
+652 
-665 PAENKSFKALWTINQ
+665 
-680 YTFSFD
+680 
-686 ADGGSDVAAI
+686 
-696 TQNYGT
+696 
-702 KIETPAAPT
+702 
-711 KTGYTFAGWVPAIP
+711 
-725 ETVPAENMSFKAQW
+725 
-739 TINQYTLTFDADNGT
+739 
-754 ETTVITQNY
+754 
-763 GTKFESPATPTKTGY
+763 PTKTGY

-791 PAENMSFTA
+791 PAENMRFTA

-808 LTFDADG
+808 LTFDSDG

-829 IESPAA
+829 IETPAA

-858 MNFKAQWSINQY
+858 MSFKAQWTINQY

-888 YGTKFDVPADPTR
+888 YGTKFETPADPTR

-1005 TEDVEITQD
+1005 TENVEITQD

-1036 MDIPETIPAEDMNFT
+1036 MDIPETIPAEDMSFT

-1103 MPAHDVEIHGSFSV
+1103 MPAHDVEIYGSFSV

>member
-1 MSMKKILLLIIA
+1 MKKILLLIIA

-90 KHVLDLDATIT
+90 KHVLDLDVTIT

-256 PVKYGSTIT
+256 PVKFGSTIT

-296 SFTINKYTFTFDADG
+296 TFAINKYTFTFDTDG

-379 VITQDYGTKFE
+379 VITQNYGTKFE
-390 TPAAPTKVG
+390 TPAAPTKTGYTFAGWDSEVPETIPAENKNFKALWTINQYTFSFDADGGSDVAAITQDYGTKIETPAAPTKPGYTFAGWVPAIPETVPAENMSFKAQWAINQYTLTFDADNGTEATVITQDFGTKFDSPAAPTKTG

-442 AITQNYGTKIESP
+442 AITQDYGTKIETP
-455 AAPTKTGY
+455 AAPTKPGY

-489 NQYTLTFDADN
+489 NQYTLTFD
-500 GTEATVITQ
+500 
-509 DFNTK
+509 
-514 FETPA
+514 
-519 APAKTGYTFA
+519 
-529 GWDSEVPETIPAE
+529 
-542 NKSFKALWT
+542 
-551 INQYT
+551 
-556 FSFDADG
+556 
-563 GSDVAAIT
+563 
-571 QNYGTKIES
+571 
-580 PAAPNK
+580 
-586 PGYTFAGWVPAI
+586 
-598 PETVPAENMN
+598 
-608 FKAQWTI
+608 
-615 NQYTLTFNAD
+615 AD

-680 YTFSFD
+680 YTFTFD
-686 ADGGSDVAAI
+686 SDGGSDVAAI

-702 KIETPAAPT
+702 KIDSPAAPN
-711 KTGYTFAGWVPAIP
+711 KPGYTFAGWVPAIP

-739 TINQYTLTFDADNGT
+739 TINQYTLTF
-754 ETTVITQNY
+754 
-763 GTKFESPATPTKTGY
+763 
-778 TFAGWD
+778 
-784 MDIPETI
+784 
-791 PAENMSFTA
+791 
-800 KWIANQYT
+800 
-808 LTFDADG
+808 
-815 GSDVAAITQDYGTK
+815 
-829 IESPAA
+829 
-835 PTKTGY
+835 
-841 TFAGW
+841 
-846 DNEIPET
+846 
-853 MPAES
+853 
-858 MNFKAQWSINQY
+858 
-870 TLTFNADNGTED
+870 NADNGTEN

-888 YGTKFDVPADPTR
+888 YGTKFDTPADPTR
-901 EGYTFAGWDMDIP
+901 EGYTFAGWDMDVP

-920 DMSFT
+920 NMSFT

-955 IETPAAPTK
+955 IDTPAAPTK

-1014 YGTKFDTP
+1014 YGTKFETP

-1036 MDIPETIPAEDMNFT
+1036 MDIPETIPAEDMSFT

-1103 MPAHDVEIHGSFSV
+1103 MPAHDVEIYGSFSV

>member
-1 MSMKKILLLIIA
+1 MKKILLLIIA

-90 KHVLDLDATIT
+90 KHVLDLDVTIT

-256 PVKYGSTIT
+256 PVKFGSTIT

-296 SFTINKYTFTFDADG
+296 TFTINKYTFTFDTDG

-331 PTKTGYTFA
+331 PTK
-340 GWVPAIPETVPAEN
+340 P
-354 MSFKA
+354 
-359 QWTINQY
+359 
-366 TLTFDADN
+366 
-374 GTEAT
+374 
-379 VITQDYGTKFE
+379 
-390 TPAAPTKVG
+390 
-399 YTFAGWDS
+399 
-407 EIPET
+407 
-412 IPAENKSFKALWT
+412 
-425 INQYTF
+425 
-431 SFDADGGSDVA
+431 
-442 AITQNYGTKIESP
+442 
-455 AAPTKTGY
+455 GY

-519 APAKTGYTFA
+519 VPTKTGYTFA
-529 GWDSEVPETIPAE
+529 GWDSEIPETIPAE

-556 FSFDADG
+556 FTFDADG

-571 QNYGTKIES
+571 QNYGTKIET
-580 PAAPNK
+580 PAAPTKPGYTFAGWVPAIPETVPAENMSFKAQWTINQYTLTFDADNGTEATVITQDFGTKFETPAAPTKTGYTFAGWDSEIPETIPAENKNFKALWTINQYTISFDADGGSDVAAITQDYGTKIETPTAPTK

-639 KFETPAAPTKTGY
+639 KFDSPAAPTKTGY

-711 KTGYTFAGWVPAIP
+711 KPGYTFAGWVPAIP
-725 ETVPAENMSFKAQW
+725 ETVPAEN
-739 TINQYTLTFDADNGT
+739 
-754 ETTVITQNY
+754 
-763 GTKFESPATPTKTGY
+763 
-778 TFAGWD
+778 
-784 MDIPETI
+784 
-791 PAENMSFTA
+791 
-800 KWIANQYT
+800 
-808 LTFDADG
+808 
-815 GSDVAAITQDYGTK
+815 
-829 IESPAA
+829 
-835 PTKTGY
+835 
-841 TFAGW
+841 
-846 DNEIPET
+846 
-853 MPAES
+853 
-858 MNFKAQWSINQY
+858 
-870 TLTFNADNGTED
+870 
-882 VEITQD
+882 
-888 YGTKFDVPADPTR
+888 
-901 EGYTFAGWDMDIP
+901 
-914 ETIPAE
+914 
-920 DMSFT
+920 
-925 AKWIANQYTLTFDSD
+925 
-940 GGSDVAA
+940 
-947 ITQDYGTK
+947 
-955 IETPAAPTK
+955 
-964 TGYTFAGWDNE
+964 
-975 IPETM
+975 
-980 PAESMSFKAQWTIN
+980 MSFKAQWTIN

-1036 MDIPETIPAEDMNFT
+1036 MDIPETIPAEDMSFT

-1103 MPAHDVEIHGSFSV
+1103 MPAHDVEIYGSFSV

>member
-1 MSMKKILLLIIA
+1 MKKILLLIIA

-90 KHVLDLDATIT
+90 KHVLDLDVTIT

-256 PVKYGSTIT
+256 PVKFGSTIT

-296 SFTINKYTFTFDADG
+296 TFAINKYTFTFDTDG

-331 PTKTGYTFA
+331 PTKTGYTFS

-431 SFDADGGSDVA
+431 SFDADGGSEVA
-442 AITQNYGTKIESP
+442 AITQNYGTKIETP
-455 AAPTKTGY
+455 AAPTKPGY

-478 ENMSFKAQWTI
+478 ESMGFKAQWTI

-514 FETPA
+514 F
-519 APAKTGYTFA
+519 
-529 GWDSEVPETIPAE
+529 D
-542 NKSFKALWT
+542 
-551 INQYT
+551 
-556 FSFDADG
+556 
-563 GSDVAAIT
+563 
-571 QNYGTKIES
+571 
-580 PAAPNK
+580 
-586 PGYTFAGWVPAI
+586 
-598 PETVPAENMN
+598 
-608 FKAQWTI
+608 
-615 NQYTLTFNAD
+615 
-625 NGTEATVITQDFGT
+625 
-639 KFETPAAPTKTGY
+639 TPAAPTKTGY
-652 TFAGWDSEVPETI
+652 TFAGWD
-665 PAENKSFKALWTINQ
+665 K
-680 YTFSFD
+680 
-686 ADGGSDVAAI
+686 
-696 TQNYGT
+696 
-702 KIETPAAPT
+702 
-711 KTGYTFAGWVPAIP
+711 
-725 ETVPAENMSFKAQW
+725 
-739 TINQYTLTFDADNGT
+739 
-754 ETTVITQNY
+754 
-763 GTKFESPATPTKTGY
+763 
-778 TFAGWD
+778 
-784 MDIPETI
+784 DIPETM
-791 PAENMSFTA
+791 PAESMNFTA

-858 MNFKAQWSINQY
+858 M
-870 TLTFNADNGTED
+870 
-882 VEITQD
+882 
-888 YGTKFDVPADPTR
+888 
-901 EGYTFAGWDMDIP
+901 
-914 ETIPAE
+914 
-920 DMSFT
+920 
-925 AKWIANQYTLTFDSD
+925 
-940 GGSDVAA
+940 
-947 ITQDYGTK
+947 
-955 IETPAAPTK
+955 
-964 TGYTFAGWDNE
+964 
-975 IPETM
+975 
-980 PAESMSFKAQWTIN
+980 SFKAQWTIN

-1014 YGTKFDTP
+1014 YGTKFETP

-1036 MDIPETIPAEDMNFT
+1036 MDIPETIPAEDMSFT

-1142 RNVEVDKLDK
+1142 RNIEVDKLDK

>member
-1 MSMKKILLLIIA
+1 MKKILLLIIA

-90 KHVLDLDATIT
+90 KHVLDLDVTIT

-256 PVKYGSTIT
+256 PVKFGSTIT

-296 SFTINKYTFTFDADG
+296 TFAINKYTFTFDADG

-379 VITQDYGTKFE
+379 VITQDFNTKFE
-390 TPAAPTKVG
+390 TPAAPTKTG

-407 EIPET
+407 EVPET

-431 SFDADGGSDVA
+431 TFDSDGGSDVA
-442 AITQNYGTKIESP
+442 AITQDYGTKIETP
-455 AAPTKTGY
+455 TAPTKPGY

-509 DFNTK
+509 D
-514 FETPA
+514 
-519 APAKTGYTFA
+519 
-529 GWDSEVPETIPAE
+529 
-542 NKSFKALWT
+542 
-551 INQYT
+551 
-556 FSFDADG
+556 
-563 GSDVAAIT
+563 
-571 QNYGTKIES
+571 
-580 PAAPNK
+580 
-586 PGYTFAGWVPAI
+586 
-598 PETVPAENMN
+598 
-608 FKAQWTI
+608 
-615 NQYTLTFNAD
+615 
-625 NGTEATVITQDFGT
+625 
-639 KFETPAAPTKTGY
+639 
-652 TFAGWDSEVPETI
+652 
-665 PAENKSFKALWTINQ
+665 
-680 YTFSFD
+680 
-686 ADGGSDVAAI
+686 
-696 TQNYGT
+696 
-702 KIETPAAPT
+702 
-711 KTGYTFAGWVPAIP
+711 
-725 ETVPAENMSFKAQW
+725 
-739 TINQYTLTFDADNGT
+739 
-754 ETTVITQNY
+754 
-763 GTKFESPATPTKTGY
+763 
-778 TFAGWD
+778 
-784 MDIPETI
+784 
-791 PAENMSFTA
+791 
-800 KWIANQYT
+800 
-808 LTFDADG
+808 
-815 GSDVAAITQDYGTK
+815 
-829 IESPAA
+829 
-835 PTKTGY
+835 
-841 TFAGW
+841 
-846 DNEIPET
+846 
-853 MPAES
+853 
-858 MNFKAQWSINQY
+858 
-870 TLTFNADNGTED
+870 
-882 VEITQD
+882 
-888 YGTKFDVPADPTR
+888 YGTKFDTPADPTR

-955 IETPAAPTK
+955 IKTPAAPTK

-1014 YGTKFDTP
+1014 YGTKFETP

-1036 MDIPETIPAEDMNFT
+1036 MDIPETIPAEDMSFT

-1066 GEVYAEYDVEY
+1066 GEVYAEYDIEY

-1103 MPAHDVEIHGSFSV
+1103 MPAHDVEIYGSFSV